1 MSKRRRD
8 TKWLDQLRVEAI
20 ALVNKSNSKFRP
32 ERQVTRQAA
41 LAVVDRSLAYTSNSS
56 QEIRSFA
63 ALRALSSFVSLATI
77 SKATVSSLEN
87 ADLLPVGHP
96 FSTAPH
102 AMSASALR
110 SARAQWIA
118 SDPLVDDSIRSLVAS
133 AHSLEPGSIERQ
145 HAFARL
151 IAAGPQLV
159 PITAAIDVG
168 DTEIVTTYAPAPVVA
183 GLLSFVGGNSRAA
196 RSMRA
201 KLQRRDRYGRFAFMG
216 GGFSFKMK
224 MVDGSF
230 RSFSGRVVGR
240 GTEADANSGLVEVEL
255 MRGSNGINVAGQI
268 VKVPSNKGTAVKAI
282 IPQEGLEG
290 LPDQGE
296 VQPDDVFVSGAQ
308 MIQSKTGAPD
318 GWKPVKMAKDSNGK
332 EYATQWESPDGYVVN
347 GVGKYN
353 HTEDYE
359 NVGPGSAGRAT
370 HRQPQLQPARQELD
384 FVDFPAVDTWA
395 DVEDVISRDQND
407 YESDLKKYNS
417 LDGDDAAQK
426 AWVAEQEAK
435 GRKNA
440 ADKPQILREE
450 SDSFAEQLQDAVGDD
465 KGIRFNVNGQDVAL
479 KPTEV
484 TDTSVKGTDE
494 NGEEREIKL
503 ADIKS
508 MSEEAAPAEAAPAEA
523 ATPGSEFDY
532 KEALATLR
540 DPKASM
546 DEKFDAVFR
555 TAKGTPTA
563 DRLPELN
570 GGQTYADIPEGSEV
584 VFGEYGQTFLI
595 RTPDGRYANVETG
608 ATNEKNQVT
617 PDYVDSIPKEATE
630 WLRELLNIG
639 PRAGIPFAQGGF
651 DDDDFAKQFMRGT
664 PSDEFDYKE
673 ALATS
678 TDPNATPNDKFDA
691 IFQAL
696 DGVPVAD
703 VLKELSGGQTYADIP
718 KGSVALFTAF
728 DGDEILIRKPDGK
741 YAIIA
746 LGATNDKNQVTPDD
760 VDAMPTQAGEYIAQL
775 LDDHDY
781 FRGGFTNKE
790 FDDEFRSQRA
800 AAEAGGGK
808 GAEPPKPPSSRVS
821 GPLEPGES
829 GPGWTAYSSSKL
841 SYSHQPNTDSV
852 YKAHTITERVGT
864 DGSTYEVWRMG
875 WGVANQAYGDNI
887 NVARGLA
894 SWNDAIDAID
904 ADMVEVNKINAKAN
918 EKAAAAEK
926 AAEAARYIPLGD
938 RGEPGTKNPVARITE
953 TRWIKPSGN
962 VRMSNGSQTI
972 YFNEEDGDG
981 IYDAKKDGFRIVSE
995 TGGASEQR
1003 EVPKYRP
1010 STGVTR
1016 DLLPFESRQQLE
1028 NAINAV
1034 ISKGDNI
1041 RFKYGAKEI
1050 VFQPSKIYD
1059 NKKNGN
1065 RNVTGWSVTDG
1076 AERTYNVDKISA
1088 MPEAPKAPQAAEAPI
1103 DAASAALEFVYRK
1116 ISDTEFL
1123 QKIRGLE
1130 EAGEISSDQAQKIG
1144 DVVADYDNGNAGLDR
1159 DDLFSSL
1166 NNIISGEVSQEPDE
1180 VDFNFYTD
1188 PRPDLNRRR
1197 IQMAMDKKQRL
1208 RVHYKGKDR
1217 VIDPQSLWVN
1227 PKTGKELVTALDMSD
1242 GGKEKNFFINEL
1254 DGEKNKASGFAARPV
1269 LTTLS
1274 DEEIANAQQN
1284 ALNFR
1289 EKFANDPDFKKFVQD
1304 SPRNT
1309 GVQQLLDTYENR
1321 PQEGPVDLTSIDQD
1335 GLSSAIE
1342 EAIASG
1348 KDVSFVYHEKPRVVT
1363 PIEITVNPKN
1373 NRPKLRGFEYAADA
1387 EKEFFLDKFAKPVDS
1402 KLKQTQLDDIVNLP
1416 QEDLDQIVDALWPA
1430 PRDTGQTTGNQH
1442 VLGNSVN
1449 EANALPD
1456 DAPLEEY
1463 FNVLS
1468 QDVKPTAPASA
1479 LKDDIPGDSQAS
1491 ILRAM
1496 PDDEAIYASSE
1507 EGDGFLT
1514 KSSDGTWKWW
1524 YFDDELETGY
1534 GTILEKDDVWGTVD
1548 DGTDFGSNFEWDGFR
1563 EFMKD
1568 PLAKSETMSVS
1579 AAYWYW
1585 DDAPFRASV
1594 VSGQSH
1600 RKPSIDR
1607 ARALKNILNDPSK
1620 SIDDLM
1626 DEFVDGL
1633 RAVTANDLPEQIIG
1647 KSGVTRVA
1655 ADFPKNLVHFYEDDR
1670 SLNGAEYSKVL
1681 RTQDGLYGQVSV
1693 NDKNE
1698 ITFLYAK
1705 NKPEI
1710 WTKGIKDYVE
1720 TVETNNKIKE
1730 LESQFAEPTEPTN
1743 DDRLDVINGL
1753 TKLPEDAAKT
1763 PAAKPTG
1770 LQEIDTKGSTAVKR
1784 AAYDPQTQDLFIQFG
1799 SKDGKGGGIY
1809 KYSDV
1814 PQDFVD
1820 RFAAADSLGKMI
1832 PELKK
1837 SGKSEKVDAFPATG
1851 AAAQLAEDL
1860 AYRRAAAREFFTALS
1875 KVMEAFHL
1883 DFEDLF
1889 GLGVTTEVERGDKGL
1904 AQSALAQ
1911 FDDAFDSI
1919 TTVFTTPLSQSE
1931 IDDLTNNFFSKYKK
1945 AKNRWV
1951 RSLGEAFDVSRTG
1964 QGASDGLEDYEY
1976 DKDLAEAFKSDPST
1990 LIEGM
1995 RRGPR
2000 KFIFDIGYTEDVEET
2015 IRRYTEDYG
2024 FTAELT
2030 GSDWHGGYPG
2040 VEVTV
2045 DDSSIA
2051 STDLANMLG
2060 LTDEDYAA
2068 AQKQGDKMLAGYR
2081 VDLPE
2086 FYAEG
2091 GEDYVQNQQD
2101 VDRWTSRTAVQV
2113 EARFIEPG
2121 VVRFFGSPEDLRDAI
2136 AIAAGEDSVDALM
2149 ANVYRERPAD
2159 EVPTSTPGEIDDSQI
2174 IESIDAPSVF
2184 SEAMFDD
2191 AFPAVGEGFYK
2202 VNIFDRYVPKGA
2214 ADDVQSSDYTDD
2226 PAVLANKFSAI
2237 TLLWTLKNAISPDE
2251 ETGAPATGYGLLK
2264 FDKADE
2270 YVSAE
2275 AVYEAVSR
2283 LGVGDVEV
2291 ILAGIYDA
2299 GVGGEENQ
2307 DRALERSA
2315 IRARDAANAPI
2326 DSFSKSIIDMT
2337 DSSRSSQVDQAKIL
2351 NGMLANPDSA
2361 SRVVR
2366 SLENFVEPNDKL
2378 VDIADRLM
2386 WIQDNDP
2393 DEQSV
2398 NMGTFL
2404 DQYLPLATSPSDTDR
2419 EAFRGIWGMLM
2430 STDGG
2435 DSIDFEGLTD
2445 SDDHFRAR
2453 VFQALVRAE
2462 GSELAAQ
2469 DAYEELIG
2477 AYGGYPEFV
2486 IGRQRL
2492 ADGEDD
2498 LNSKTTAAAF
2508 ARLVAAAAR
2517 PNVEK
2522 LYRYVGVSKDNSALL
2537 DMYITQGSVF
2547 DMDPRSFTS
2556 SDVTKGDP
2564 EQQDSRNKG
2573 FDRVYFVLEPG
2584 DGMTISARHISPF
2597 EMEKE
2602 HFGYGTFE
2610 VMSVESS
2617 FIKLGSLQEKHI
2629 VRIKQVSSRG
2639 QNTDYEPTTE
2649 NIVPDY
2655 GDISMWKET
2664 GYATQAGSNEGG
2676 FFKDP
2681 YGKRYY
2687 IKKGRSQS
2695 HVDNET
2701 LATAFYNE
2709 LGLPSPAQGFGMRDG
2724 ELYLVSPIISDQGNF
2739 LNMLGN
2745 EEFMSQVRDG
2755 FAVDA
2760 WLSNYDVTGWEFD
2773 NIVPGE
2779 NGEPFRI
2786 DNGGALRWRATGG
2799 AKPWFDE
2806 DVTELDTMRDPDLAK
2821 IPAAAEVF
2829 GDMTEDD
2836 VARSARRLL
2845 DITPSRI
2852 IDMVASAIKDP
2863 DEAREVSRILIARRE
2878 QILSRYGLDTI
2889 NPDADILGEPTS
2901 LATSMGHAARDLQP
2915 EDITAGDSFTIERVF
2930 HDADTPKGKISVEGY
2945 FPGHETQRKEWNEGT
2960 VIDVFRGAPTP
2971 PKGDKPAL
2979 HRPKRP
2985 FEPKPPAFTGAAAEL
3000 LDGAANWEE
3009 VRDRLRGREVIF
3021 FDYET
3026 TGFPDR
3032 DKGDFSTNQPVQLG
3046 AVRVVNGEIAD
3057 RFNVYMN
3064 PSEALGLWSRDNLKR
3079 DGGVLVTDDWLS
3091 EQPGKDDAHRQFIE
3105 WAGQDAIFAAH
3116 NAPFDLGVFNKT
3128 IADAGIDYTPA
3139 GVIDTL
3145 KLSQQFMPSKSQKV
3159 KPDPNGPLNH
3169 KLPTLIEFFGGELEG
3184 WHTADA
3190 DAEAV
3195 ASVLGGI
3202 LGAITDKPLPDLT
3215 KDAQKYAQDKEK
3227 FDRAQKEYAQAL
3239 LDYETAKAVAAAW
3252 NCGGGGIKA
3261 AGDPYGEGCNVPSID
3276 DIIRRATPDESDFV
3290 DPDGIHSG
3298 PTDGSSS
3305 PLPDRG
3311 ADDLEDYIIPFP
3323 ESVDPADL
3331 FAFEKFTPTLQ
3342 QQNIIAAWLTGED
3355 VVVLAK
3361 AGTGK
3366 TTTLTLGARVIQSL
3380 EPGKRLLY
3388 IAYNRSVADEASTKF
3403 PPNTIVKTSDAVA
3416 YNFMR
3421 LQYPDM
3427 FKKFKNDAALF
3438 NKDDIAKFL
3447 GLSKV
3452 KIGDEVY
3459 EAAEIAS
3466 MVQDTI
3472 FKFEISSD
3480 PMLNM
3485 GHVFEAEV
3493 PSELSDVVFS
3503 AAQMYWSDILD
3514 PDGKMPF
3521 AFNEMKKLWSM
3532 SKPDFSGTDA
3542 GVDRPIDVVMLD
3554 EAQDT
3559 NDAVGSV
3566 VLNQAIQVIMVGDPD
3581 QAIYQFNGAK
3591 DQLQNAVAPYRLPL
3605 TESWRYG
3612 PEIGGFA
3619 NRFLALKE
3627 RVHGVKTNRGIG
3639 RGPAGQVLPAGT
3651 MKDAEAVIVR
3661 SNAGAFKDILIEIE
3675 AGRTVGVTKSFYA
3688 DLKGFIEATEWLKL
3702 GGGTSGKKR
3711 PARMPEDLR
3720 GFRSWKDVVEEADKG
3735 DKSDLGTKTGILVA
3749 TVEAEGIEGLYDL
3762 LGKIQQIESVSDAKK
3777 SMGGG
3782 TGTAARSEFDLPDE
3796 LGVGAYGQLTDGISF
3811 SIDPVGVIITGKK
3824 TFPYKETLKKVADWN
3839 GKSKVWKISA
3849 STDAS
3854 RRDAL
3859 EKLQNMIRDLEGYG
3873 STPEARAEQGI
3884 DVVVS
3889 TAHQMKGLEFGQVRV
3904 GADFRGPRK
3913 DKTTG
3918 EIIWPNVSEMN
3929 LAYVTA
3935 TRAINALDPGSL
3947 DWIYDSTNA
3956 SDESSFPELAGQ
3968 EAEAEA
3974 EAEEQDATP
3983 VPEVTDESGDGGAE
3997 EPPAITTAPSGD
4009 GPSDDEKAVYNALD
4023 AVFYA
4028 IQDAADTKG
4037 NKDFG
4042 AKAGINA
4049 LTDLR
4054 KKLSVIFSDTPA
4066 LNDLI
4071 DEAITGIETKKFD
4084 YPEDG
4089 IVDAQKKLPAIFGR
4103 EAAQEPGTVE
4113 TAQDDSADIVTAP
4126 DMPSVDEPMTDEQ
4139 VSEVV
4144 EETPQLVEAGSFN
4157 LEFIRE
4163 RFAEADSMFDEAA
4176 NNMKRSSS
4184 KDIVADVREGVNE
4197 VLRDLVAGNITLDDA
4212 YEKLAE
4218 VADSVPEQPLTSK
4231 NPDAAE
4237 IEALT
4242 DYVNSIRDAIE
4253 EVKYGRRLSE
4263 HLPPP
4268 ELLNKV
4274 GEPMGTSKNGILIR
4288 RGMRV
4293 RDKNGFAGRVLD
4305 YNKTDWLGVFV
4316 RFDLDPRAQ
4325 EAVKKGNWGPGVA
4338 RMIRTA
4344 STLDV
4349 IGEDDAP
4356 WADVRNDAQKKK
4368 DEDKGNDPRPPSFDQ
4383 QLEIYNNMVKRRS
4396 EETWSGEES
4405 DRSDD
4410 DDDDGDSPDGGGT
4423 EPTPSDDG
4431 GGGGNFPKV
4440 EAPQG
4445 APEAPEVAEVNKAL
4459 DSYANTRAYET
4470 INMLLRDGEDATSAY
4485 LTKVDIPVDSGIAQ
4499 ARTYIDSIDSAIE
4512 NASPIETPM
4521 TLYRGVGG
4529 KNVSA
4534 FFDGLAVGSTYKD
4547 LAYVSTTTSEGR
4559 ASSFPNNTNNNLYTV
4574 EIVAGPGT
4582 KGVFVA
4588 DVLGG
4593 EGVAFPDQKPENEFL
4608 IARGT
4613 EFRVLSKD
4621 DSAVDGRKKI
4631 KVEVVTSQSGQ
4642 APEDIA
4648 ELARWNK
4655 VKPIQDPAQF
4665 LSEIEDDLWRESSQ
4679 FAKFIYEWEDK
4690 QSYDDYFLDGA
4701 YYYMGGGAED
4711 VNSWLAGLEN
4721 PAEGPLRPEEWFN
4734 SVVKTLD
4741 KLISLFPK
4749 TKKDML
4755 VYRGVDKRRKNEPL
4769 IDMLSSLQPG
4779 DEFNNVAYSSTSIV
4793 ESVAQKFKGKAGY
4806 LLEIVVPKGSR
4817 GFFADPANGLKFED
4831 DEAYS
4836 NPESF
4841 SEMEAEFILPRNTV
4855 FKVISREG
4863 DKIKVVVV
4871 PKEKDKSKTEDLSSA
4886 FVKAEAPQSPVE
4898 KVEESEVDAAD
4909 IDQQW
4914 QVMPASK
4921 SPDER
4926 HEQFDDYYRG
4936 LDFSI
4941 DPFINNNV
4949 TREQERASYG
4959 MIAYQAED
4967 YSLINGLLRNRIT
4980 VEEEVYGEFGDV
4992 IDPVE
4997 YKATVKQIY
5006 SMDMLYENAPTI
5018 PEDMVLYRGIH
5029 SDYSDKLMR
5038 SYEVGDLF
5046 QDPAYS
5052 STTTSP
5058 ASAEIWASSHNA
5070 DYVPSVPSKKPPG
5083 LVLEIVAP
5091 AGTRGIYLPAY
5102 LGGQVD
5108 HGDELEVLLDRGTT
5122 FRVITKIE
5130 DADGNTRV
5138 MRVAVVDQTKKPIDP
5153 NEPWSAPEEKITEP
5167 DAPEAAP
5174 ESPVTFDQVAKAYE
5188 LAGFTEKSSNLPS
5201 EGLIDY
5207 ITYGTEDINGIL
5219 IAEQEGDSEWQ
5230 PEGGER
5236 ETMKKFVE
5244 EIDKIMDQAPKFD
5257 VPVTVYRGTIYSKDK
5272 APRVGQTVES
5282 PRYLST
5288 SLSPLVAEDF
5298 TRLERHYTY
5307 GEVAIGLG
5315 AEDVKV
5321 VYEIEIPPGEKFLSI
5336 PHFLPGIDATLAE
5349 DDQFAD
5355 KNWQVEGIDGQQ
5367 EMLLARDSEISI
5379 VEVTQRDDGMT
5390 LIKAKLIKK
5399 EKAPVAPE
5407 VDNSPE
5413 TVNRLGSEVSNPA
5426 EADAVVIDRTPP
5438 DEVLVEL
5445 LREGGSQTVGSKF
5458 NENWATYIEEL
5469 PQKKF
5474 EETYT
5479 FPKTGKTAPS
5489 LKKRYKDLA
5498 EFLTEFAQNSTFD
5511 TSLPVAKYNIPGS
5524 SFRTLPGVEVD
5535 VDEDGDARFTIKD
5548 GIGVLFAQAIA
5559 AYSSGAAY
5567 TGTRN
5572 NEEGIAARIK
5582 RFRGQRT
5589 SENLSGVSP
5598 GSLMGVNEIH
5608 ESLYDFWRSYAA
5620 IMNDPSLLDVDYP
5633 SQNEH
5638 SVSLAGHLLQTL
5650 SFAGKLDGTFVRTL
5664 TFEDVD
5670 IDSPEHP
5677 LHALTS
5683 VGQEI
5688 AMRPS
5693 SWAKFGEGGG
5703 TSDDD
5708 GLFTAEG
5715 FGYPGSLG
5723 DVALFI
5729 TDPEGLAIGDF
5740 TAMAENEALLKNGRY
5755 RVVSVEK
5762 VTATRKAWDLD
5773 IEDYVVGEHTYTKIT
5788 LEQSKPKE
5796 ALTPVKNPE
5805 KYQYNLGKIYDNALG
5820 DDVNDANAAAMRL
5833 YQEDQNMWVATNYRL
5848 RGTKPASRIEEE
5860 HNVELSDLD
5869 TIIKAF
5875 DEEIDKVPG
5884 LPIDTLL
5891 YRGTRNRSA
5900 EKLFSLAVGEEF
5912 TDLGFVSTSL
5922 EYDTA
5927 EMFSRDVDVLSGVIL
5942 EIEAPAGTKGI
5953 SLAAYFGDTVDTET
5967 EVVLARGTTFVVKS
5981 KTDAIDGDSRKMRIA
5996 IIDQT
6001 TSVEQEPVKAD
6012 EDDVTYNDIENW
6024 TKVGP
6029 KKGSNEGGT
6038 FRDQS
6043 GNDYY
6048 VKEPRSTLHAQNEAL
6063 AAALYKE
6070 LQVPAVEVFLGEK
6083 NGELRTVS
6091 PIVESIGVLGYNPE
6105 RSVIEK
6111 LQEGFAVDAWLAN
6124 WDIAGLTF
6132 DNVIIDEDGNPIR
6145 VDPGG
6150 ALMWRAQGEP
6160 KGKMFGDVAGEI
6172 DTLRSES
6179 KAPEASVIFGDMTDD
6194 QVRESAKVLLNIS
6207 PERID
6212 KIVDSIISDFA
6223 DAADLKMKLRNRRQS
6238 ILDRFGLTDADKLDE
6253 PVEETPTEEQ
6263 VPDNST
6269 EMVTTLGADVSM
6281 PNVLVEGRGAAPDH
6295 TPRDKE
6301 LVARLVAEGP
6311 QAQGSQFVE
6320 NWAKLY
6326 EEYDG
6331 SDTEA
6336 KDAAMFIWEM
6346 NMDSVEKR
6354 AETDAFVQNAVIGFF
6369 ASTMSYARDY
6379 ENPRPQLGS
6388 DLADWREDFPTDLV
6402 QDGRLSE
6409 KSFWRDIA
6417 RYFDD
6422 TALIDKELTPASAFL
6437 RVLRAWEGSGNPP
6450 QEYDRFL
6457 TFFDKK
6463 ITDDDHPLKYMLTP
6477 GQEVVLR
6484 PSSWTN
6490 AGELTNFDDFLT
6502 ASHDGAPSDW
6512 EDYEQVGDQIS
6523 PLEVGHV
6530 VLRVAVDNAYAIDQM
6545 SHVEDEKESIIPN
6558 GRYRVKSVERVNEPF
6573 FDDSFVSY
6581 TLITLEVVP
6590 LERKKKAA
6598 PSEALAEA
6606 AGELGVNID
6615 AYYDEALDIDDVEQ
6629 ATNKF
6634 SLAKT
6639 EHMTA
6644 SDAVII
6650 KRSDEGD
6657 LIAMIEREFGPFR
6670 GAYALPGGMLDAG
6683 ETFAQAADR
6692 EMQEEV
6698 GFDAANAVSRKNL
6711 GSVTDSPDWDPRF
6724 VNGVSVGAVSYVVPD
6739 GTELTAQDDAR
6750 AALWIPVEDLANGIY
6765 PIAFGHAAW
6774 LAEHYKGGILGD
6786 KFEVIV
6792 EASKERNARLI
6803 EKINEVREELGE
6815 PTFTQYGKDA
6825 PWWSPVAAVEEI
6837 TKDLDSPLQL
6847 DYKEWR
6853 GGSST
6858 YVDEDGVT
6866 IGVDVDYDD
6875 VYALKNGSLKPPAL
6889 PFFVPLYSSG
6899 AQDSGEGYY
6908 FAKSGKRYWGRY
6920 GAAGALLR
6928 RVKED
6933 GTLEYLLAKRSANIS
6948 AGGGQWAWPGGAHK
6962 DKKHAQSPQ
6971 LTAYEELKEELGV
6984 YPEGIDPIATHTNFV
6999 EPDWQYETM
7008 IVDVTNNSSLTDSLK
7023 ISDDENSDL
7032 GWFTEDEIRDLND
7045 NGMLH
7050 PAVASSIE
7058 QVLAISRVYDSPLE
7072 LPVYEPKE
7080 QPEMPGT
7087 LKITQ
7092 TGRPKVTPENPLP
7105 LSASAIDGTY
7115 SVMDA
7120 IHHVKN
7126 SDDVAVSAFV
7136 DGGDIEDL
7144 EVRAS
7149 IVVDEP
7155 TGEKKLSLRFKLTA
7169 WAADRLLDPIR
7180 FVRNNNKEDVI
7191 NPAKRKALKLSGDLS
7206 EAEIVENPVMP
7217 AQFYVDPAS
7226 GTVVST
7232 GGAAK
7237 IVRVSA
7243 AQGDANR
7250 PVIYEG
7256 SILIIDDSKGKTGA
7270 VYEIVDRDG
7279 DEFSVPDYNIP
7290 IQERPY
7296 AYDGSAMSYDNTVR
7310 IYLPLDATEDQI
7322 AVALRAAGVQD
7333 VRAGT
7338 NEDLKVI
7345 AENRLLSIFK
7355 QYTDPAKN
7363 MEDQQVRDALLDSIK
7378 KLENV
7383 TTDDIEFRISDTGRV
7398 EMMFSEEKAKEL
7410 AQRLEIDRFEHEL
7423 PNMRAGMM
7431 YYVDNPN
7438 VMFGGISAVPREY
7451 VTTAAAKS
7459 ILRTISANR
7468 LSSTMSRLLEG
7479 NQDTGMSSDADIKKG
7494 SADYVFTTP
7503 MNVKTSLSAFSTEES
7518 ANDLS
7523 ATVFV
7528 FSAEKLLRRLDIYGN
7543 REDQFGQR
7551 FNSHNIYSEIDLSTY
7566 RSAYEA
7572 MFKHDID
7579 FGEYLTYISVAEDI
7593 RNEILDMLSQSGITT
7608 MYGIPVEELFVVHGD
7623 VPNRERIAKHI
7634 AENADLV
7641 EDIEQKQLS
7650 MGANPIE
7657 FRAFADVVAK
7667 VADFESD
7674 TGTTWFMPAP
7684 DGSKILG
7691 LVRPGGGNPTL
7702 DVYVQEPSGGLYLYS
7717 GSDAESLTAYDM
7729 TTEYMR
7735 RAVSKSGLTH
7745 TLSVLN
7751 SNDSGIEKFFTY
7763 MYGTEDKNVFTGFKS
7778 GISKFD
7784 LPHYVPAGVVN
7795 HYLSADT
7802 WRESLNNLIEWE
7814 RDRFGASSRDIP
7826 MSTIL
7831 ASWAV
7836 SNIPIEAREALEKM
7850 IDDLADGIRPVV
7862 SAGTRASATPSYVS
7876 SLEYFIETGNIIGGI
7891 AGLET
7896 TYNSGEKTITL
7907 IYTVKRRVLE
7917 KEDGK
7922 IAIVLAVATDN
7933 GTRLFEL
7940 KEPTDLV
7947 FNKKTGI
7954 GTFSTV
7960 SAQYRIQ
7967 PLESLYAEHDN
7978 KTKKNRQAK

>member
-1 MSKRRRD
+1 VSKRRRD
-8 TKWLDQLRVEAI
+8 TKWLDQLRAEAI

-56 QEIRSFA
+56 QEIRSFS
-63 ALRALSSFVSLATI
+63 ALRALSSFISLATI

-87 ADLLPVGHP
+87 SDLLPIGHP

-110 SARAQWIA
+110 SARAQWVA
-118 SDPLVDDSIRSLVAS
+118 SDPLVDDSIRALVAS

-159 PITAAIDVG
+159 PITAAIDIG
-168 DTEIVTTYAPAPVVA
+168 DVEIVRTYTPVPLVA

-318 GWKPVKMAKDSNGK
+318 GWKPVKMAKDSSGK

-407 YESDLKKYNS
+407 YEADLKKYNS

-503 ADIKS
+503 ADIQS
-508 MSEEAAPAEAAPAEA
+508 MSEEASLPETPTGGNLVNDIFDGAKGKPASEYSDKLPENSEIIVVAGDGDVLYGRNEDGSYYIAEMTVPDDEIKA
-523 ATPGSEFDY
+523 EPIDPSDSDMMEFLKEQFVDSTPGQVPSVFYRGAFVDGEHEKKY
-532 KEALATLR
+532 LR
-540 DPKASM
+540 SLP
-546 DEKFDAVFR
+546 E
-555 TAKGTPTA
+555 TPT
-563 DRLPELN
+563 
-570 GGQTYADIPEGSEV
+570 GG
-584 VFGEYGQTFLI
+584 
-595 RTPDGRYANVETG
+595 
-608 ATNEKNQVT
+608 
-617 PDYVDSIPKEATE
+617 
-630 WLRELLNIG
+630 
-639 PRAGIPFAQGGF
+639 
-651 DDDDFAKQFMRGT
+651 
-664 PSDEFDYKE
+664 
-673 ALATS
+673 
-678 TDPNATPNDKFDA
+678 
-691 IFQAL
+691 
-696 DGVPVAD
+696 
-703 VLKELSGGQTYADIP
+703 
-718 KGSVALFTAF
+718 
-728 DGDEILIRKPDGK
+728 
-741 YAIIA
+741 
-746 LGATNDKNQVTPDD
+746 
-760 VDAMPTQAGEYIAQL
+760 PTQ
-775 LDDHDY
+775 
-781 FRGGFTNKE
+781 
-790 FDDEFRSQRA
+790 
-800 AAEAGGGK
+800 
-808 GAEPPKPPSSRVS
+808 PKPPSSRVS

-829 GPGWTAYSSSKL
+829 GPGWTAYGSSKL

-852 YKAHTITERVGT
+852 YSAHTITERVGT

-887 NVARGLA
+887 NVARGLP

-904 ADMVEVNKINAKAN
+904 ADMVEVNKINAEAN

-938 RGEPGTKNPVARITE
+938 RGAPGDKNPVAGITE
-953 TRWIKPSGN
+953 TRWIKQSGN
-962 VRMSNGSQTI
+962 VRMSDGSQTI
-972 YFNEEDGDG
+972 YFDEEDGDG
-981 IYDAKKDGFRIVSE
+981 IYDAQKDGFRIVSG
-995 TGGASEQR
+995 TGGGSEQR

-1041 RFKYGAKEI
+1041 RFKYGAKDI

-1076 AERTYNVDKISA
+1076 DERTYNVDKISA
-1088 MPEAPKAPQAAEAPI
+1088 MPEASKAPQAAEAPI
-1103 DAASAALEFVYRK
+1103 DAASAAEDFVYGRV
-1116 ISDTEFL
+1116 SDTEFL

-1144 DVVADYDNGNAGLDR
+1144 DVVADYDNGGGDLDK
-1159 DDLFSSL
+1159 DDLFSTL
-1166 NNIISGEVSQEPDE
+1166 NNIISGEVSQEPDT
-1180 VDFNFYTD
+1180 VDFNSYTD
-1188 PRPDLNRRR
+1188 PLVDLNRRR
-1197 IQMAMDKKQRL
+1197 VEMAMDKKQKL
-1208 RVHYKGKDR
+1208 RVNYKGKDR
-1217 VIDPQSLWVN
+1217 IIDPQRLWVN

-1242 GGKEKNFFINEL
+1242 GGKEKNFFVDDL
-1254 DGEKNKASGFAARPV
+1254 YGPDKPSGQIDRPV

-1284 ALNFR
+1284 ATNFR
-1289 EKFANDPDFKKFVQD
+1289 EKIANDPDFKKFVQD

-1309 GVQQLLDTYENR
+1309 GVQQLLDTYESK

-1335 GLSSAIE
+1335 GLRSAIE
-1342 EAIASG
+1342 GAIASG
-1348 KDVSFVYHEKPRVVT
+1348 KDVSFLYHEKPRVVT

-1402 KLKQTQLDDIVNLP
+1402 KLKQTELDDIVNLP

-1430 PRDTGQTTGNQH
+1430 P
-1442 VLGNSVN
+1442 
-1449 EANALPD
+1449 A
-1456 DAPLEEY
+1456 
-1463 FNVLS
+1463 
-1468 QDVKPTAPASA
+1468 APAA
-1479 LKDDIPGDSQAS
+1479 QP
-1491 ILRAM
+1491 
-1496 PDDEAIYASSE
+1496 
-1507 EGDGFLT
+1507 
-1514 KSSDGTWKWW
+1514 
-1524 YFDDELETGY
+1524 
-1534 GTILEKDDVWGTVD
+1534 V
-1548 DGTDFGSNFEWDGFR
+1548 
-1563 EFMKD
+1563 
-1568 PLAKSETMSVS
+1568 
-1579 AAYWYW
+1579 
-1585 DDAPFRASV
+1585 
-1594 VSGQSH
+1594 
-1600 RKPSIDR
+1600 
-1607 ARALKNILNDPSK
+1607 ARA
-1620 SIDDLM
+1620 
-1626 DEFVDGL
+1626 
-1633 RAVTANDLPEQIIG
+1633 
-1647 KSGVTRVA
+1647 
-1655 ADFPKNLVHFYEDDR
+1655 
-1670 SLNGAEYSKVL
+1670 
-1681 RTQDGLYGQVSV
+1681 
-1693 NDKNE
+1693 
-1698 ITFLYAK
+1698 
-1705 NKPEI
+1705 
-1710 WTKGIKDYVE
+1710 
-1720 TVETNNKIKE
+1720 KE
-1730 LESQFAEPTEPTN
+1730 
-1743 DDRLDVINGL
+1743 
-1753 TKLPEDAAKT
+1753 
-1763 PAAKPTG
+1763 TG
-1770 LQEIDTKGSTAVKR
+1770 LQEIDTKGSTAVNR

-1837 SGKSEKVDAFPATG
+1837 SGKSDKVDEFPATG

-1875 KVMEAFHL
+1875 KVMEVYNL

-1889 GLGVTTEVERGDKGL
+1889 GLGVEEEVERGDRGL
-1904 AQSALAQ
+1904 ARSAINQ
-1911 FDDAFDSI
+1911 FDEAFNSI
-1919 TTVFTTPLSQSE
+1919 TSVFTMPMPQSD
-1931 IDDLTNNFFSKYKK
+1931 IDEAVAQFFSKYKK
-1945 AKNRWV
+1945 AKKVWV
-1951 RSLGEAFDVSRTG
+1951 RSLGEAFDFSRTG
-1964 QGASDGLEDYEY
+1964 RGDYVSLEDYEY
-1976 DKDLAEAFKSDPST
+1976 DQDLAEAFKSDPST

-2000 KFIFDIGYTEDVEET
+2000 KFIFDIGYAEDVEET

-2060 LTDEDYAA
+2060 LSPEDYAA

-2081 VDLPE
+2081 VDLPD

-2101 VDRWTSRTAVQV
+2101 VDQWTSKNAVQV
-2113 EARFIEPG
+2113 EARFVEPG

-2136 AIAAGEDSVDALM
+2136 AIAAGEDRVDELM
-2149 ANVYRERPAD
+2149 ANVYRERPSD
-2159 EVPTSTPGEIDDSQI
+2159 EVPASIPGEIDDSQT
-2174 IESIDAPSVF
+2174 IESTDAPSVF
-2184 SEAMFDD
+2184 SEAVFDD

-2202 VNIFDRYVPKGA
+2202 INIFDRYVPKGA

-2226 PAVLANKFSAI
+2226 PAVLANKYSAI
-2237 TLLWTLKNAISPDE
+2237 TLLWALKNAISPDE

-2275 AVYEAVSR
+2275 AIYDAVSR
-2283 LGVGDVEV
+2283 LGIGDVEV

-2299 GVGGEENQ
+2299 GVGGEENT

-2337 DSSRSSQVDQAKIL
+2337 DSSRSSQIDQAKIL

-2419 EAFRGIWGMLM
+2419 DAFRGVWGMLM

-2537 DMYITQGSVF
+2537 DMYITKGSVF

-2584 DGMTISARHISPF
+2584 DGMTVSAHHISPF
-2597 EMEKE
+2597 ENEKE

-2610 VMSVESS
+2610 VLSVESS
-2617 FIKLGSLQEKHI
+2617 FIKLGSIQEKHI

-2649 NIVPDY
+2649 NLVPDY
-2655 GDISMWKET
+2655 GDISMWKEVKV
-2664 GYATQAGSNEGG
+2664 ASQAGSNEGG
-2676 FFKDP
+2676 YFKDP
-2681 YGKRYY
+2681 YGKKYY

-2724 ELYLVSPIISDQGNF
+2724 ELYLVSPIISDEGNF
-2739 LNMLGN
+2739 RGMLRN

-2760 WLSNYDVTGWEFD
+2760 WLSNYDVTGMEYD
-2773 NIVPGE
+2773 NIVPGSD
-2779 NGEPFRI
+2779 GQPFRI

-2799 AKPWFDE
+2799 SKPWFDE
-2806 DVTELDTMRDPDLAK
+2806 DVTELDTMRDPDLARIK
-2821 IPAAAEVF
+2821 AAAVVF
-2829 GDMTEDD
+2829 GGMTEDD

-2845 DITPSRI
+2845 DISPSRI

-2878 QILSRYGLDTI
+2878 QILSRYGLDTV

-2901 LATSMGHAARDLQP
+2901 LATSMGYAARDLQP

-2960 VIDVFRGAPTP
+2960 VIDVFRGAPIP

-2985 FEPKPPAFTGAAAEL
+2985 FEPKAPAFTGSAAEL
-3000 LDGAANWEE
+3000 IDGASGWEE
-3009 VRDRLRGREVIF
+3009 VRERLRNTELVF

-3046 AVRVVNGEIAD
+3046 AVRVVNGEVVD
-3057 RFNVYMN
+3057 RFNMHMS
-3064 PSEALGLWSRDNLKR
+3064 PGEPLGLWSRENLKR
-3079 DGGVLVTDDWLS
+3079 DGGVILTDEWLS
-3091 EQPGKDDAHRQFIE
+3091 EQPGKDDVHRQFTE
-3105 WAGQDAIFAAH
+3105 WAGENAIFGAH
-3116 NAPFDLGVFNKT
+3116 NAPFDIGVFNGV

-3159 KPDPNGPLNH
+3159 KPDANGPLNH
-3169 KLPTLIEFFGGELEG
+3169 KLKTLVEFFGGTLEG
-3184 WHTADA
+3184 WHSADA

-3195 ASVLGGI
+3195 GNVLDGI
-3202 LGAITDKPLPDLT
+3202 IRAINDKPLPDLA
-3215 KDAQKYAQDKEK
+3215 KDAQKYERDKEN
-3227 FDRAQKEYAQAL
+3227 FDRAKKEYAQAL

-3261 AGDPYGEGCNVPSID
+3261 SGDPYGEDCNVPSID
-3276 DIIRRATPDESDFV
+3276 DIIKRATPDESDFV
-3290 DPDGIHSG
+3290 DPDGLHSG

-3331 FAFEKFTPTLQ
+3331 FKGEKFTPTLQ

-3366 TTTLTLGARVIQSL
+3366 TTTLTLGARVIQGL
-3380 EPGKRLLY
+3380 EPSKRLLY
-3388 IAYNRSVADEASTKF
+3388 IAYNRSVADEASAKF
-3403 PPNTIVKTSDAVA
+3403 PPNTVVKTSDAVA

-3421 LQYPDM
+3421 LQYPDL
-3427 FKKFKNDAALF
+3427 FKKFKSDTALF

-3459 EAAEIAS
+3459 EASEIAS
-3466 MVQDTI
+3466 MVQDTV
-3472 FKFEISSD
+3472 FKFEISSN

-3485 GHVFEAEV
+3485 GHVFEADV

-3503 AAQMYWSDILD
+3503 AAQTYWSDILN

-3532 SKPDFSGTDA
+3532 SKPDFSGTDS
-3542 GVDRPIDVVMLD
+3542 GVDRSIDVVMLD

-3566 VLNQAIQVIMVGDPD
+3566 VLNQSIQVIMVGDPD

-3627 RVHGVKTNRGIG
+3627 RVHGVETNRGIG

-3651 MKDAEAVIVR
+3651 MTDAEAVIVR
-3661 SNAGAFKDILIEIE
+3661 SNAGAFKDILVEIE

-3688 DLKGFIEATEWLKL
+3688 DLKGFIEAAEWLKA
-3702 GGGTSGKKR
+3702 GGASSGKKR
-3711 PARMPEDLR
+3711 PVRMPEDLR
-3720 GFRSWKDVVEEADKG
+3720 GFRSWKDVAEEAAKG
-3735 DKSDLGTKTGILVA
+3735 EKSDLGTKTGILIEI
-3749 TVEAEGIEGLYDL
+3749 VEEEGIEGLYDL

-3777 SMGGG
+3777 SMGGD

-3854 RRDAL
+3854 RRAAL
-3859 EKLQNMIRDLEGYG
+3859 EKLQNLIRDLEGYG
-3873 STPEARAEQGI
+3873 STPEARAGQGI

-3889 TAHQMKGLEFGQVRV
+3889 TAHQMKGLEFGRVRV
-3904 GADFRGPRK
+3904 GTDFRGPRK

-3918 EIIWPNVSEMN
+3918 EIIWPNISEFN

-3947 DWIYDSTNA
+3947 DWIYDSTSAN
-3956 SDESSFPELAGQ
+3956 DESSFPELAGQ
-3968 EAEAEA
+3968 EAEV

-3997 EPPAITTAPSGD
+3997 EPPAITTAPGGD
-4009 GPSDDEKAVYNALD
+4009 GPSDDEQAVYDALD
-4023 AVFYA
+4023 TVFYA

-4049 LTDLR
+4049 LIDMR
-4054 KKLSVIFSDTPA
+4054 KKLSVIFSGNPA

-4071 DEAITGIETKKFD
+4071 DETITGIETKKFSD
-4084 YPEDG
+4084 PEDG
-4089 IVDAQKKLPAIFGR
+4089 VVDAQKKLPAIFGR

-4157 LEFIRE
+4157 LEFIRD
-4163 RFAEADSMFDEAA
+4163 RFAEVDNMFNEAA
-4176 NNMKRSSS
+4176 SNMKRSLS

-4218 VADSVPEQPLTSK
+4218 VADSVPEVPLTSK

-4237 IEALT
+4237 IEALR

-4316 RFDLDPRAQ
+4316 RFDLDPREQ
-4325 EAVKKGNWGPGVA
+4325 GAVKKGNWGPGVA

-4349 IGEDDAP
+4349 IGEDEAP

-4383 QLEIYNNMVKRRS
+4383 QLEIYNNMIQRRN

-4410 DDDDGDSPDGGGT
+4410 DDDDGGGDPDGGGT
-4423 EPTPSDDG
+4423 GPTPSDDG

-4445 APEAPEVAEVNKAL
+4445 APE
-4459 DSYANTRAYET
+4459 
-4470 INMLLRDGEDATSAY
+4470 
-4485 LTKVDIPVDSGIAQ
+4485 
-4499 ARTYIDSIDSAIE
+4499 
-4512 NASPIETPM
+4512 
-4521 TLYRGVGG
+4521 
-4529 KNVSA
+4529 
-4534 FFDGLAVGSTYKD
+4534 
-4547 LAYVSTTTSEGR
+4547 
-4559 ASSFPNNTNNNLYTV
+4559 
-4574 EIVAGPGT
+4574 
-4582 KGVFVA
+4582 
-4588 DVLGG
+4588 
-4593 EGVAFPDQKPENEFL
+4593 
-4608 IARGT
+4608 
-4613 EFRVLSKD
+4613 
-4621 DSAVDGRKKI
+4621 
-4631 KVEVVTSQSGQ
+4631 

-4679 FAKFIYEWEDK
+4679 YAKFIYKWEDN

-4701 YYYMGGGAED
+4701 YYYTGGGAEE
-4711 VNSWLAGLEN
+4711 VNSWLAGLKSD
-4721 PAEGPLRPEEWFN
+4721 AEGATKRDEKWFN
-4734 SVVKTLD
+4734 AVVKTLD

-4817 GFFADPANGLKFED
+4817 GFFVDPANGSKVED

-4871 PKEKDKSKTEDLSSA
+4871 PKEKDKNKTEDLSSA
-4886 FVKAEAPQSPVE
+4886 SVEAEAPE
-4898 KVEESEVDAAD
+4898 ALTTKD
-4909 IDQQW
+4909 
-4914 QVMPASK
+4914 
-4921 SPDER
+4921 
-4926 HEQFDDYYRG
+4926 
-4936 LDFSI
+4936 L
-4941 DPFINNNV
+4941 
-4949 TREQERASYG
+4949 
-4959 MIAYQAED
+4959 
-4967 YSLINGLLRNRIT
+4967 SLI
-4980 VEEEVYGEFGDV
+4980 
-4992 IDPVE
+4992 
-4997 YKATVKQIY
+4997 
-5006 SMDMLYENAPTI
+5006 
-5018 PEDMVLYRGIH
+5018 
-5029 SDYSDKLMR
+5029 
-5038 SYEVGDLF
+5038 
-5046 QDPAYS
+5046 QD
-5052 STTTSP
+5052 
-5058 ASAEIWASSHNA
+5058 
-5070 DYVPSVPSKKPPG
+5070 
-5083 LVLEIVAP
+5083 
-5091 AGTRGIYLPAY
+5091 
-5102 LGGQVD
+5102 QVD
-5108 HGDELEVLLDRGTT
+5108 PKFLDPQKTPQKDDGDEL
-5122 FRVITKIE
+5122 I
-5130 DADGNTRV
+5130 
-5138 MRVAVVDQTKKPIDP
+5138 
-5153 NEPWSAPEEKITEP
+5153 SA
-5167 DAPEAAP
+5167 
-5174 ESPVTFDQVAKAYE
+5174 QE
-5188 LAGFTEKSSNLPS
+5188 LM
-5201 EGLIDY
+5201 GL
-5207 ITYGTEDINGIL
+5207 
-5219 IAEQEGDSEWQ
+5219 
-5230 PEGGER
+5230 
-5236 ETMKKFVE
+5236 
-5244 EIDKIMDQAPKFD
+5244 
-5257 VPVTVYRGTIYSKDK
+5257 
-5272 APRVGQTVES
+5272 
-5282 PRYLST
+5282 
-5288 SLSPLVAEDF
+5288 
-5298 TRLERHYTY
+5298 
-5307 GEVAIGLG
+5307 
-5315 AEDVKV
+5315 
-5321 VYEIEIPPGEKFLSI
+5321 
-5336 PHFLPGIDATLAE
+5336 
-5349 DDQFAD
+5349 
-5355 KNWQVEGIDGQQ
+5355 
-5367 EMLLARDSEISI
+5367 
-5379 VEVTQRDDGMT
+5379 
-5390 LIKAKLIKK
+5390 
-5399 EKAPVAPE
+5399 
-5407 VDNSPE
+5407 
-5413 TVNRLGSEVSNPA
+5413 PA
-5426 EADAVVIDRTPP
+5426 E
-5438 DEVLVEL
+5438 
-5445 LREGGSQTVGSKF
+5445 
-5458 NENWATYIEEL
+5458 N
-5469 PQKKF
+5469 
-5474 EETYT
+5474 
-5479 FPKTGKTAPS
+5479 
-5489 LKKRYKDLA
+5489 
-5498 EFLTEFAQNSTFD
+5498 
-5511 TSLPVAKYNIPGS
+5511 
-5524 SFRTLPGVEVD
+5524 
-5535 VDEDGDARFTIKD
+5535 
-5548 GIGVLFAQAIA
+5548 
-5559 AYSSGAAY
+5559 AYG
-5567 TGTRN
+5567 
-5572 NEEGIAARIK
+5572 
-5582 RFRGQRT
+5582 
-5589 SENLSGVSP
+5589 L
-5598 GSLMGVNEIH
+5598 
-5608 ESLYDFWRSYAA
+5608 
-5620 IMNDPSLLDVDYP
+5620 SLLDGESEEYLNNQRESNAYGLNQRVRSEGVFTP
-5633 SQNEH
+5633 IIVREW
-5638 SVSLAGHLLQTL
+5638 
-5650 SFAGKLDGTFVRTL
+5650 KDGTRSVYDGHHRLIAAFDNNPDFQVPVVIEKVDSN
-5664 TFEDVD
+5664 FEDEFY
-5670 IDSPEHP
+5670 S
-5677 LHALTS
+5677 A
-5683 VGQEI
+5683 
-5688 AMRPS
+5688 
-5693 SWAKFGEGGG
+5693 
-5703 TSDDD
+5703 
-5708 GLFTAEG
+5708 
-5715 FGYPGSLG
+5715 
-5723 DVALFI
+5723 
-5729 TDPEGLAIGDF
+5729 
-5740 TAMAENEALLKNGRY
+5740 
-5755 RVVSVEK
+5755 
-5762 VTATRKAWDLD
+5762 
-5773 IEDYVVGEHTYTKIT
+5773 
-5788 LEQSKPKE
+5788 KPKE
-5796 ALTPVKNPE
+5796 TLTPVKNTK
-5805 KYQYNLGKIYDNALG
+5805 KYQEDLGEIYDNALG

-5833 YQEDQNMWVATNYRL
+5833 YQEDPNMWVATNYRL

-5884 LPIDTLL
+5884 LPINTLL

-5981 KTDAIDGDSRKMRIA
+5981 KTDATDGDSRKMRIA

-6012 EDDVTYNDIENW
+6012 EDNVTYNDIENW

-6038 FRDQS
+6038 FRDQN

-6070 LQVPAVEVFLGEK
+6070 LQVPAVEVLLGEK

-6132 DNVIIDEDGNPIR
+6132 DNVIIDKDGNPIR

-6160 KGKMFGDVAGEI
+6160 KGKMFGDVVGEI

-6194 QVRESAKVLLNIS
+6194 QVKESAKVLLNIS

-6212 KIVDSIISDFA
+6212 EIVDSIISDFA

-6311 QAQGSQFVE
+6311 QAMGSQFVE

-6336 KDAAMFIWEM
+6336 KDAAMFMWEM
-6346 NMDSVEKR
+6346 NINSIENR
-6354 AETDAFVQNAVIGFF
+6354 AKTDELVQNAVIGIF
-6369 ASTMSYARDY
+6369 ASTMSYIKDTLPPA
-6379 ENPRPQLGS
+6379 PFSGTGRPQLRR
-6388 DLADWREDFPTDLV
+6388 DLAEWREDFPTDLV
-6402 QDGRLSE
+6402 QKDRLSE
-6409 KSFWRDIA
+6409 KAFWTDLA
-6417 RYFDD
+6417 RYFD
-6422 TALIDKELTPASAFL
+6422 TPELIDIEMTPASAFL
-6437 RVLRAWEGSGNPP
+6437 RILRAWEGSGNPP

-6457 TFFDKK
+6457 SFYDKK

-6490 AGELTNFDDFLT
+6490 ADELTNFDEFLS
-6502 ASHDGAPSDW
+6502 AAIKGSPSDY

-6530 VLRVAVDNAYAIDQM
+6530 VLRVAVDSAYAIDQL
-6545 SHVEDEKESIIPN
+6545 SHVKSEKESIIPN
-6558 GRYRVKSVERVNEPF
+6558 GRYRVKSVERVNESLD
-6573 FDDSFVSY
+6573 FDDNEFIPY
-6581 TLITLEVVP
+6581 TRITLEVVP

-6650 KRSDEGD
+6650 KPSDEGD

-6750 AALWIPVEDLANGIY
+6750 AALWVPIEDLANGIY

-6774 LAEHYKGGILGD
+6774 LAEHYKDDPVLGQ

-6792 EASKERNARLI
+6792 EASKERNSRLI
-6803 EKINEVREELGE
+6803 EKINKVREELGE

-6825 PWWSPVAAVEEI
+6825 PWWSPVAAVEE
-6837 TKDLDSPLQL
+6837 TTEDLNGPLQL

-6853 GGSST
+6853 GGSIT
-6858 YVDEDGVT
+6858 YVDEAGVT
-6866 IGVDVDYDD
+6866 VGIDIRYDD
-6875 VYALKNGSLKPPAL
+6875 VYALKNGSLEPPAL

-7032 GWFTEDEIRDLND
+7032 GWFTEDDIRDLND

-7080 QPEMPGT
+7080 QPEMVGAQ
-7087 LKITQ
+7087 KITQ

-7126 SDDVAVSAFV
+7126 SDDIAVSTFV

-7206 EAEIVENPVMP
+7206 EAEITEKPVMP

-7226 GTVVST
+7226 GTVVRT
-7232 GGAAK
+7232 GGPAK
-7237 IVRVSA
+7237 IVKVSA
-7243 AQGDANR
+7243 AQADTNR

-7256 SILIIDDSKGKTGA
+7256 SILVIDDSKGKTGA
-7270 VYEIVDRDG
+7270 VYEIVDEDG
-7279 DEFSVPDYNIP
+7279 EEFFVPDYNIP

-7296 AYDGSAMSYDNTVR
+7296 AHDESAVSYDNTVR

-7322 AVALRAAGVQD
+7322 AAALRAAGVQD

-7363 MEDQQVRDALLDSIK
+7363 VEDQQVRDELLDSIK
-7378 KLENV
+7378 KTENV
-7383 TTDDIEFRISDTGRV
+7383 TVDDIEFRISDTGRV

-7410 AQRLEIDRFEHEL
+7410 AQRLEIDRFEHEV

-7438 VMFGGISAVPREY
+7438 IMFGGISAVPREY
-7451 VTTAAAKS
+7451 TATAAAKS
-7459 ILRTISANR
+7459 ILRTMSANR
-7468 LSSTMSRLLEG
+7468 LNSTMTRLLEG
-7479 NQDTGMSSDADIKKG
+7479 NQDTGLSSDSDIKKG

-7503 MNVKTSLSAFSTEES
+7503 MNVKTSLSDFTSEDS
-7518 ANDLS
+7518 AHDLS
-7523 ATVFV
+7523 NTIFV

-7551 FNSHNIYSEIDLSTY
+7551 FNNHDIYAEIDLSTY

-7572 MFKHDID
+7572 MFKHDVD

-7623 VPNRERIAKHI
+7623 VPNRERIAKQI

-7650 MGANPIE
+7650 MGANPLE
-7657 FRAFADVVAK
+7657 FRAFTNVVAK
-7667 VADFESD
+7667 VWDFESD

-7691 LVRPGGGNPTL
+7691 LVRPGSENPTM
-7702 DVYVQEPSGGLYLYS
+7702 DIYVQEPSGGLYLYS

-7745 TLSVLN
+7745 TLSILD

-7763 MYGTEDKNVFTGFKS
+7763 MYGTEDNNVFSGFSKL

-7784 LPHYVPAGVVN
+7784 LPQYVPAGVIN
-7795 HYLSADT
+7795 HYLSEDT
-7802 WRESLNNLIEWE
+7802 WRESLNNLIEWYYDDNGT
-7814 RDRFGASSRDIP
+7814 RKTTDIS
-7826 MSTIL
+7826 MSTVL

-7836 SNIPIEAREALEKM
+7836 SNMPIEAREALETM
-7850 IDDLADGIRPVV
+7850 IDTLADGIRPVV
-7862 SAGTRASATPSYVS
+7862 SAGTPTSAAPSYVS

-7896 TYNSGEKTITL
+7896 TYNSGEKTITV

-7940 KEPTDLV
+7940 KEPTDLI

-7954 GTFSTV
+7954 GTFSTA

-7967 PLESLYAEHDN
+7967 PLESVYAEHDN
-7978 KTKKNRQAK
+7978 ETKKNRQAK

>member
-8 TKWLDQLRVEAI
+8 TKWLDQLRAEAI

-56 QEIRSFA
+56 QEIRSFS
-63 ALRALSSFVSLATI
+63 ALRALSSFISLATI

-87 ADLLPVGHP
+87 SDLLPIGHP

-110 SARAQWIA
+110 SARAQWVA
-118 SDPLVDDSIRSLVAS
+118 SDPLVDDSIRALVAS

-318 GWKPVKMAKDSNGK
+318 GWKPVKMAKDSSGK

-407 YESDLKKYNS
+407 YEADLKKYNS

-508 MSEEAAPAEAAPAEA
+508 MSEEATPAEAE
-523 ATPGSEFDY
+523 
-532 KEALATLR
+532 
-540 DPKASM
+540 
-546 DEKFDAVFR
+546 
-555 TAKGTPTA
+555 
-563 DRLPELN
+563 
-570 GGQTYADIPEGSEV
+570 
-584 VFGEYGQTFLI
+584 
-595 RTPDGRYANVETG
+595 
-608 ATNEKNQVT
+608 
-617 PDYVDSIPKEATE
+617 
-630 WLRELLNIG
+630 
-639 PRAGIPFAQGGF
+639 
-651 DDDDFAKQFMRGT
+651 T
-664 PSDEFDYKE
+664 PSDK
-673 ALATS
+673 APS
-678 TDPNATPNDKFDA
+678 
-691 IFQAL
+691 
-696 DGVPVAD
+696 
-703 VLKELSGGQTYADIP
+703 
-718 KGSVALFTAF
+718 
-728 DGDEILIRKPDGK
+728 
-741 YAIIA
+741 
-746 LGATNDKNQVTPDD
+746 
-760 VDAMPTQAGEYIAQL
+760 
-775 LDDHDY
+775 
-781 FRGGFTNKE
+781 
-790 FDDEFRSQRA
+790 
-800 AAEAGGGK
+800 AAEGGK

-852 YKAHTITERVGT
+852 YSAHTITERVGT

-938 RGEPGTKNPVARITE
+938 RGEPGAKNPVAGITE
-953 TRWIKPSGN
+953 TRWIKPRGN

-972 YFNEEDGDG
+972 YFDEEDGDG

-995 TGGASEQR
+995 TGGSSEQR

-1088 MPEAPKAPQAAEAPI
+1088 MPEAPKAPEAPQAAEAPI
-1103 DAASAALEFVYRK
+1103 DAASAAEDFVYGRV
-1116 ISDTEFL
+1116 SDTEFL

-1144 DVVADYDNGNAGLDR
+1144 DVVADYDNGGGDLDK
-1159 DDLFSSL
+1159 DDLFSTL

-1180 VDFNFYTD
+1180 VDFNSYTD
-1188 PRPDLNRRR
+1188 PLPDLNRRR
-1197 IQMAMDKKQRL
+1197 IEMAMDKKQKL

-1217 VIDPQSLWVN
+1217 VIDPQRLWVN

-1242 GGKEKNFFINEL
+1242 GGKEKNFFIDEL
-1254 DGEKNKASGFAARPV
+1254 DGEKNKPSGQVARPV

-1289 EKFANDPDFKKFVQD
+1289 EKYANDPDFKKFVQD

-1335 GLSSAIE
+1335 GLRSAIE
-1342 EAIASG
+1342 GAIASG
-1348 KDVSFVYHEKPRVVT
+1348 KDVSFLYHEKPRVVT

-1402 KLKQTQLDDIVNLP
+1402 KLKQTELDDIINLP

-1430 PRDTGQTTGNQH
+1430 P
-1442 VLGNSVN
+1442 
-1449 EANALPD
+1449 A
-1456 DAPLEEY
+1456 
-1463 FNVLS
+1463 
-1468 QDVKPTAPASA
+1468 APAA
-1479 LKDDIPGDSQAS
+1479 QP
-1491 ILRAM
+1491 
-1496 PDDEAIYASSE
+1496 
-1507 EGDGFLT
+1507 
-1514 KSSDGTWKWW
+1514 
-1524 YFDDELETGY
+1524 
-1534 GTILEKDDVWGTVD
+1534 V
-1548 DGTDFGSNFEWDGFR
+1548 
-1563 EFMKD
+1563 
-1568 PLAKSETMSVS
+1568 
-1579 AAYWYW
+1579 
-1585 DDAPFRASV
+1585 
-1594 VSGQSH
+1594 
-1600 RKPSIDR
+1600 
-1607 ARALKNILNDPSK
+1607 ARA
-1620 SIDDLM
+1620 
-1626 DEFVDGL
+1626 
-1633 RAVTANDLPEQIIG
+1633 
-1647 KSGVTRVA
+1647 
-1655 ADFPKNLVHFYEDDR
+1655 
-1670 SLNGAEYSKVL
+1670 
-1681 RTQDGLYGQVSV
+1681 
-1693 NDKNE
+1693 
-1698 ITFLYAK
+1698 
-1705 NKPEI
+1705 
-1710 WTKGIKDYVE
+1710 
-1720 TVETNNKIKE
+1720 KE
-1730 LESQFAEPTEPTN
+1730 
-1743 DDRLDVINGL
+1743 
-1753 TKLPEDAAKT
+1753 
-1763 PAAKPTG
+1763 TG
-1770 LQEIDTKGSTAVKR
+1770 LQEIDTKGSTAVNR

-1837 SGKSEKVDAFPATG
+1837 SGKSDKVDEFPATG
-1851 AAAQLAEDL
+1851 AATQLAEDL

-1919 TTVFTTPLSQSE
+1919 TTVFTTPLPQSE
-1931 IDDLTNNFFSKYKK
+1931 IDDLINNFFSKYKK

-1951 RSLGEAFDVSRTG
+1951 SSLGEAFDVSRTG

-1976 DKDLAEAFKSDPST
+1976 DQDLAEAFKSDPST

-2000 KFIFDIGYTEDVEET
+2000 KFIFDIGYAEDVEET
-2015 IRRYTEDYG
+2015 IRRFTEDYG

-2045 DDSSIA
+2045 EDSSIT

-2060 LTDEDYAA
+2060 LTPEDYAA
-2068 AQKQGDKMLAGYR
+2068 AQEQGDKMLAGYR

-2101 VDRWTSRTAVQV
+2101 VDQWTSKNAVQV
-2113 EARFIEPG
+2113 EARFVEPG

-2136 AIAAGEDSVDALM
+2136 AIAAGEDRVDELM
-2149 ANVYRERPAD
+2149 ANVYRERPVD
-2159 EVPTSTPGEIDDSQI
+2159 EVPTSIPGEIDDSQI
-2174 IESIDAPSVF
+2174 IESTDAPSVF
-2184 SEAMFDD
+2184 SEAVFDD

-2202 VNIFDRYVPKGA
+2202 INIFDRYVPKGA

-2226 PAVLANKFSAI
+2226 PAVLANKYSAI
-2237 TLLWTLKNAISPDE
+2237 TLLWALKNAISPDE

-2275 AVYEAVSR
+2275 AIYAAVSR
-2283 LGVGDVEV
+2283 LGIGDVEV

-2299 GVGGEENQ
+2299 GVGGEENT

-2469 DAYEELIG
+2469 DAYEELVG

-2517 PNVEK
+2517 PNAEK

-2537 DMYITQGSVF
+2537 DMYTTQGSVF

-2556 SDVTKGDP
+2556 NDVTKGDP

-2610 VMSVESS
+2610 VMSVDSS
-2617 FIKLGSLQEKHI
+2617 FIKLGSMQEKHI

-2649 NIVPDY
+2649 NLVPDY
-2655 GDISMWKET
+2655 GDISMWKEV
-2664 GYATQAGSNEGG
+2664 GYASQAGSNEGG

-2681 YGKRYY
+2681 YGKKYY

-2724 ELYLVSPIISDQGNF
+2724 ELYLVSPIISDEGNF
-2739 LNMLGN
+2739 RGMLRN

-2760 WLSNYDVTGWEFD
+2760 WLSNYDVTGLGYD
-2773 NIVPGE
+2773 NIVPGPD
-2779 NGEPFRI
+2779 GQPFRI

-2799 AKPWFDE
+2799 SKPWFDE
-2806 DVTELDTMRDPDLAK
+2806 DVTELDTMRDPDLARIK
-2821 IPAAAEVF
+2821 AAAVVF
-2829 GDMTEDD
+2829 GGMTEDD

-2845 DITPSRI
+2845 DISPSRI

-2878 QILSRYGLDTI
+2878 QILSRYGLDTV
-2889 NPDADILGEPTS
+2889 NPDADILGEPSS

-2960 VIDVFRGAPTP
+2960 VIDVFRGAPIP

-2985 FEPKPPAFTGAAAEL
+2985 FEPKAPAFTGSAAEL
-3000 LDGAANWEE
+3000 IDGASGWEE
-3009 VRDRLRGREVIF
+3009 VRERLRNTELVF

-3046 AVRVVNGEIAD
+3046 AVRVVNGEVVD
-3057 RFNVYMN
+3057 RFNMHMS
-3064 PSEALGLWSRDNLKR
+3064 PGEPLGLWSRENLKR
-3079 DGGVLVTDDWLS
+3079 DGGVILTDEWLS
-3091 EQPGKDDAHRQFIE
+3091 EQPGKDDVHRQFTE
-3105 WAGQDAIFAAH
+3105 WAGENAIFGAH
-3116 NAPFDLGVFNKT
+3116 NAPFDIGVFNGV

-3159 KPDPNGPLNH
+3159 KPDANGPLNH
-3169 KLPTLIEFFGGELEG
+3169 KLKTLVEFFGGTLEG
-3184 WHTADA
+3184 WHSADA

-3195 ASVLGGI
+3195 GNVLDGI
-3202 LGAITDKPLPDLT
+3202 IRAINDKPLPDLA
-3215 KDAQKYAQDKEK
+3215 KDAQKYERDKEN
-3227 FDRAQKEYAQAL
+3227 FDRAKKEYAQAL

-3252 NCGGGGIKA
+3252 NCGGGGGGIRA
-3261 AGDPYGEGCNVPSID
+3261 AGDPYGEDCNVPSID
-3276 DIIRRATPDESDFV
+3276 DIIKRATPDESDFV
-3290 DPDGIHSG
+3290 DPDGLHSG

-3331 FAFEKFTPTLQ
+3331 FKGEKFTPTLQ

-3366 TTTLTLGARVIQSL
+3366 TTTLTLGARVIQGL
-3380 EPGKRLLY
+3380 EPSKRLLY

-3403 PPNTIVKTSDAVA
+3403 PPNTVVKTSDAVA

-3421 LQYPDM
+3421 LQYPDL
-3427 FKKFKNDAALF
+3427 FKKFKSDTALF

-3459 EAAEIAS
+3459 EASEIAS
-3466 MVQDTI
+3466 MVQDTV

-3503 AAQMYWSDILD
+3503 AAQTYWSDILN

-3532 SKPDFSGTDA
+3532 SKPDFSGTDS
-3542 GVDRPIDVVMLD
+3542 GVDRSIDVVMLD

-3566 VLNQAIQVIMVGDPD
+3566 VLNQSIQVIMVGDPD

-3627 RVHGVKTNRGIG
+3627 RVHGVETNRGIG

-3651 MKDAEAVIVR
+3651 MTDAEAVIVR
-3661 SNAGAFKDILIEIE
+3661 SNAGAFRDILVEIE
-3675 AGRTVGVTKSFYA
+3675 NGRTVGVTKSFYA
-3688 DLKGFIEATEWLKL
+3688 DLKGFIEATEWLKA
-3702 GGGTSGKKR
+3702 GGTSSGKKR

-3720 GFRSWKDVVEEADKG
+3720 GFRSWKDVAEEAAKG
-3735 DKSDLGTKTGILVA
+3735 EKSDLGTKTGILVDI
-3749 TVEAEGIEGLYDL
+3749 VEEEGIEGLYDL

-3777 SMGGG
+3777 SMGGD

-3854 RRDAL
+3854 RRAAL
-3859 EKLQNMIRDLEGYG
+3859 EKLQNLIRDLEGYG
-3873 STPEARAEQGI
+3873 STPEARAAQGI

-3889 TAHQMKGLEFGQVRV
+3889 TAHQMKGLEFGRVRV
-3904 GADFRGPRK
+3904 GTDFRGPRK

-3918 EIIWPNVSEMN
+3918 EIIWPNISEFN

-3947 DWIYDSTNA
+3947 DWIYDSTSAN
-3956 SDESSFPELAGQ
+3956 DESSFPELAGQ
-3968 EAEAEA
+3968 EAEA

-3997 EPPAITTAPSGD
+3997 EPPAITTAPGGD
-4009 GPSDDEKAVYNALD
+4009 GPSDDEQAVYNALD
-4023 AVFYA
+4023 TVFYA

-4049 LTDLR
+4049 LIDMR
-4054 KKLSVIFSDTPA
+4054 KKLSVIFSGNPA

-4071 DEAITGIETKKFD
+4071 DETITGIETKKFGD
-4084 YPEDG
+4084 PEDG
-4089 IVDAQKKLPAIFGR
+4089 VVDAQKKLPAIFGR

-4157 LEFIRE
+4157 LEFIRD
-4163 RFAEADSMFDEAA
+4163 RFAEVDNMFDEAA
-4176 NNMKRSSS
+4176 SNMKRSLS

-4237 IEALT
+4237 IEALR

-4293 RDKNGFAGRVLD
+4293 RDRNGFAGRVLD

-4316 RFDLDPRAQ
+4316 RFDLDPREQ

-4349 IGEDDAP
+4349 IGEDEAP

-4368 DEDKGNDPRPPSFDQ
+4368 DEDKGKDPRPPSFDQ
-4383 QLEIYNNMVKRRS
+4383 QLEIYNNMIQRRN

-4410 DDDDGDSPDGGGT
+4410 DDDDGGGPDGGGT
-4423 EPTPSDDG
+4423 GPGPTPSDG

-4445 APEAPEVAEVNKAL
+4445 APE
-4459 DSYANTRAYET
+4459 
-4470 INMLLRDGEDATSAY
+4470 
-4485 LTKVDIPVDSGIAQ
+4485 
-4499 ARTYIDSIDSAIE
+4499 
-4512 NASPIETPM
+4512 
-4521 TLYRGVGG
+4521 
-4529 KNVSA
+4529 
-4534 FFDGLAVGSTYKD
+4534 
-4547 LAYVSTTTSEGR
+4547 
-4559 ASSFPNNTNNNLYTV
+4559 
-4574 EIVAGPGT
+4574 
-4582 KGVFVA
+4582 
-4588 DVLGG
+4588 
-4593 EGVAFPDQKPENEFL
+4593 
-4608 IARGT
+4608 
-4613 EFRVLSKD
+4613 
-4621 DSAVDGRKKI
+4621 
-4631 KVEVVTSQSGQ
+4631 

-4679 FAKFIYEWEDK
+4679 FAKFIYKWEDK

-4701 YYYMGGGAED
+4701 YYYMGGGAEE
-4711 VNSWLAGLEN
+4711 VNSWLVGLKSD
-4721 PAEGPLRPEEWFN
+4721 AEGATKRDEKWFN
-4734 SVVKTLD
+4734 AVVKTLD
-4741 KLISLFPK
+4741 KLISLSPK
-4749 TKKDML
+4749 TKKDMV
-4755 VYRGVDKRRKNEPL
+4755 VYRGVDKRTKNNKL
-4769 IDMLSSLQPG
+4769 YDMLSNLQPG
-4779 DEFNNVAYSSTSIV
+4779 DEFDNAAYSSTSIV
-4793 ESVAQKFKGKAGY
+4793 ESVAQYFKGRAGY

-4817 GFFADPANGLKFED
+4817 GFFADPASGRKVED
-4831 DEAYS
+4831 EEAYS

-4871 PKEKDKSKTEDLSSA
+4871 PKEKDKNKTEDLSSA

-4921 SPDER
+4921 SPEELDA
-4926 HEQFDDYYRG
+4926 QFSDYYRG
-4936 LDFSI
+4936 LDFPI

-4949 TREQERASYG
+4949 TKEQQLASSG
-4959 MIAYQAED
+4959 MIAYQAND
-4967 YSLINGLLRNRIT
+4967 YSLINGLLRGQIT
-4980 VEEEVYGEFGDV
+4980 VEEDAYGEDV

-5018 PEDMVLYRGIH
+5018 PEDMVLYRGIN
-5029 SDYSDKLMR
+5029 SEYSDRLMR

-5052 STTTSP
+5052 STTTSLE
-5058 ASAEIWASSHNA
+5058 SAEIWASSHNA
-5070 DYVPSVPSKKPPG
+5070 DYVPSVPGKKPPG

-5102 LGGQVD
+5102 LGGEVD

-5138 MRVAVVDQTKKPIDP
+5138 MRVAVVDQTKEPIDP

-5167 DAPEAAP
+5167 E
-5174 ESPVTFDQVAKAYE
+5174 
-5188 LAGFTEKSSNLPS
+5188 
-5201 EGLIDY
+5201 
-5207 ITYGTEDINGIL
+5207 
-5219 IAEQEGDSEWQ
+5219 
-5230 PEGGER
+5230 
-5236 ETMKKFVE
+5236 
-5244 EIDKIMDQAPKFD
+5244 
-5257 VPVTVYRGTIYSKDK
+5257 
-5272 APRVGQTVES
+5272 
-5282 PRYLST
+5282 
-5288 SLSPLVAEDF
+5288 
-5298 TRLERHYTY
+5298 
-5307 GEVAIGLG
+5307 
-5315 AEDVKV
+5315 
-5321 VYEIEIPPGEKFLSI
+5321 
-5336 PHFLPGIDATLAE
+5336 
-5349 DDQFAD
+5349 
-5355 KNWQVEGIDGQQ
+5355 
-5367 EMLLARDSEISI
+5367 
-5379 VEVTQRDDGMT
+5379 
-5390 LIKAKLIKK
+5390 
-5399 EKAPVAPE
+5399 APE

-5445 LREGGSQTVGSKF
+5445 LREGGSQNVGSRF

-5469 PQKKF
+5469 PQKKI

-5479 FPKTGKTAPS
+5479 FPKTGKVAPG

-5498 EFLTEFAQNSTFD
+5498 EFLTKFAPSKTFN
-5511 TSLPVAKYNIPGS
+5511 TGFLPELYNAPDS
-5524 SFRTLPGVEVD
+5524 AFMTLPGVEID
-5535 VDEDGDARFTIKD
+5535 GLNEDGDVNFVVKD
-5548 GIGVLFAQAIA
+5548 SLGPLFAQAV
-5559 AYSSGAAY
+5559 AAY
-5567 TGTRN
+5567 TSGPAYRNTRN
-5572 NEEGIAARIK
+5572 NEEGIAEKIK
-5582 RFRGQRT
+5582 DFKESTITDDFGLGM
-5589 SENLSGVSP
+5589 SPESP
-5598 GSLMGVNEIH
+5598 GYLVPVQDIH
-5608 ESLYDFWRSYAA
+5608 NSVYDFWRSYAA
-5620 IMNDPSLLDVDYP
+5620 IMDDPSLLDVDYGT
-5633 SQNEH
+5633 QNEH
-5638 SVSLAGHLLQTL
+5638 SISLAGHLLQTL
-5650 SFAGKLDGTFVRTL
+5650 SFAGKIDGTFVRTL
-5664 TFEDVD
+5664 TFKDVD

-5693 SWAKFGEGGG
+5693 SWAKYGEGGG

-5715 FGYPGSLG
+5715 FGNYKNLG

-5740 TAMAENEALLKNGRY
+5740 TLMAENETLLKNGRY
-5755 RVVSVEK
+5755 KVVNVEK
-5762 VTATRKAWDLD
+5762 VTATRQSWDSSV
-5773 IEDYVVGEHTYTKIT
+5773 EANVVGEHTYTKIT
-5788 LEQSKPKE
+5788 LEQTKDSQAEAPETKKALTPEELLLIAEEPPILKPKE
-5796 ALTPVKNPE
+5796 VLAPVKNTK
-5805 KYQYNLGKIYDNALG
+5805 KYQEDLEEIYDNALG
-5820 DDVNDANAAAMRL
+5820 DNVNDVNATAMRL
-5833 YQEDQNMWVATNYRL
+5833 YQEDPNMWVATNYRL

-5884 LPIDTLL
+5884 LPVDTLL

-6012 EDDVTYNDIENW
+6012 EDNVTYNDIENW

-6070 LQVPAVEVFLGEK
+6070 LQVPAVEVLLGEK

-6091 PIVESIGVLGYNPE
+6091 PIVESTGVLGYNPE

-6132 DNVIIDEDGNPIR
+6132 DNVIIDKDGNPIR

-6160 KGKMFGDVAGEI
+6160 KGKMFGDVVGEI

-6194 QVRESAKVLLNIS
+6194 QVKESAKVLLNIS

-6212 KIVDSIISDFA
+6212 EIVDSIISDFA

-6311 QAQGSQFVE
+6311 QAMGSQFVE

-6336 KDAAMFIWEM
+6336 KDAAMFMWEM
-6346 NMDSVEKR
+6346 NINSIENR
-6354 AETDAFVQNAVIGFF
+6354 AKTDELVQNAVIGIF
-6369 ASTMSYARDY
+6369 ASTMSYIKDTLPPA
-6379 ENPRPQLGS
+6379 PFSGTGRPQLRR
-6388 DLADWREDFPTDLV
+6388 DLAEWREDFPTDLV
-6402 QDGRLSE
+6402 QKDRLSE
-6409 KSFWRDIA
+6409 KAFWTDLA
-6417 RYFDD
+6417 RYFD
-6422 TALIDKELTPASAFL
+6422 TPELIDIEMTPASAFL
-6437 RVLRAWEGSGNPP
+6437 RILRAWEGSGNPP

-6457 TFFDKK
+6457 SFYDKK

-6490 AGELTNFDDFLT
+6490 AGELTNFDDFIT
-6502 ASHDGAPSDW
+6502 ASHDGVPSDW
-6512 EDYEQVGDQIS
+6512 EDYEQVGDQFS

-6545 SHVEDEKESIIPN
+6545 SHVADEKESIIPN
-6558 GRYRVKSVERVNEPF
+6558 GRYRVKSVERVNEQF
-6573 FDDSFVSY
+6573 FDNTFVSY

-6590 LERKKKAA
+6590 LKRKKKAA

-6875 VYALKNGSLKPPAL
+6875 VYALKNGSLEPPAL
-6889 PFFVPLYSSG
+6889 PFFVPIYSSPE
-6899 AQDSGEGYY
+6899 ADSGEGYY

-6920 GAAGALLR
+6920 GAAGVLLR

-6948 AGGGQWAWPGGAHK
+6948 AGGGKWAWPGGAHK
-6962 DKKHAQSPQ
+6962 DEKHAHSPQ
-6971 LTAYEELKEELGV
+6971 LTAYEELKEELGI

-6999 EPDWQYETM
+6999 EPDWWYETM

-7032 GWFTEDEIRDLND
+7032 GWFTEDDIRELKEN
-7045 NGMLH
+7045 NMLH

-7080 QPEMPGT
+7080 QPEMVGAQ
-7087 LKITQ
+7087 KITQ

-7126 SDDVAVSAFV
+7126 SDDIAVSTFV

-7206 EAEIVENPVMP
+7206 EAEITEKPVMP

-7226 GTVVST
+7226 GTVVRT
-7232 GGAAK
+7232 GGPAK
-7237 IVRVSA
+7237 IVKVSA
-7243 AQGDANR
+7243 AQADTNR

-7256 SILIIDDSKGKTGA
+7256 SIIVIDDSKGKTGA
-7270 VYEIVDRDG
+7270 VYEIVDEDG
-7279 DEFSVPDYNIP
+7279 EEFFVPDYNIP

-7296 AYDGSAMSYDNTVR
+7296 AHDESAVSYDNTVR
-7310 IYLPLDATEDQI
+7310 IYLPLDATEDQV
-7322 AVALRAAGVQD
+7322 AAALRAAGVQD

-7355 QYTDPAKN
+7355 QHTDPAKN
-7363 MEDQQVRDALLDSIK
+7363 VEDQLTRDELLDSIK
-7378 KLENV
+7378 KTENV
-7383 TTDDIEFRISDTGRV
+7383 TVDDIEFRISDTGRV

-7410 AQRLEIDRFEHEL
+7410 AQRLEIDRFEHEV

-7438 VMFGGISAVPREY
+7438 IMFGGISAVPREY
-7451 VTTAAAKS
+7451 TATAAAKS
-7459 ILRTISANR
+7459 ILRTMSANR
-7468 LSSTMSRLLEG
+7468 LNSTMTRLLEG
-7479 NQDTGMSSDADIKKG
+7479 NQDTGLSSDSDIKKG

-7503 MNVKTSLSAFSTEES
+7503 MNAKTSLSDFTSEDS
-7518 ANDLS
+7518 AHDLS
-7523 ATVFV
+7523 NTIFV

-7543 REDQFGQR
+7543 REDHFGQR
-7551 FNSHNIYSEIDLSTY
+7551 FNNHDIYAEIDLSTY

-7572 MFKHDID
+7572 MFKHDVD
-7579 FGEYLTYISVAEDI
+7579 FGEYLTYVSVAEDI

-7657 FRAFADVVAK
+7657 FRAFTNVVAK
-7667 VADFESD
+7667 VWDFESD

-7691 LVRPGGGNPTL
+7691 LVRPGSENPTM
-7702 DVYVQEPSGGLYLYS
+7702 DIYVQEPSGGLYLYS

-7745 TLSVLN
+7745 TLDVLN
-7751 SNDSGIEKFFTY
+7751 NADSYSAIEKFFTY
-7763 MYGTEDKNVFTGFKS
+7763 MYGTEDENVFTGFKS

-7784 LPHYVPAGVVN
+7784 LPQYVPAGVVN
-7795 HYLSADT
+7795 HYLSEDT
-7802 WRESLNNLIEWE
+7802 WRESLNNLIEWYYDDNGT
-7814 RDRFGASSRDIP
+7814 RKTTDIS
-7826 MSTIL
+7826 MSTVL

-7836 SNIPIEAREALEKM
+7836 SNMPIEAREALETM
-7850 IDDLADGIRPVV
+7850 IDTLADGIRPVV
-7862 SAGTRASATPSYVS
+7862 SAGTPTSAAPSYVS

-7896 TYNSGEKTITL
+7896 TYNSGEKTITV

-7940 KEPTDLV
+7940 KEPTDLI

-7954 GTFSTV
+7954 GTFSTA

-7967 PLESLYAEHDN
+7967 PLESVYAEHDN
-7978 KTKKNRQAK
+7978 ETKKNRQAK

>member
-8 TKWLDQLRVEAI
+8 TKWLDQLRAEAI

-56 QEIRSFA
+56 QEIRSFS
-63 ALRALSSFVSLATI
+63 ALRALSSFISLATI

-87 ADLLPVGHP
+87 SDLLPIGHP

-110 SARAQWIA
+110 SARAQWVA
-118 SDPLVDDSIRSLVAS
+118 SDPLVDDSIRALVAS

-159 PITAAIDVG
+159 PITAAIDIG
-168 DTEIVTTYAPAPVVA
+168 DVEIVRTYTPVPLVA

-318 GWKPVKMAKDSNGK
+318 GWKPVKMAKDSSGK

-407 YESDLKKYNS
+407 YEADLKKYNS

-508 MSEEAAPAEAAPAEA
+508 MSEEATPAPTPAEA
-523 ATPGSEFDY
+523 ATPDSEFNY
-532 KEALATLR
+532 KEAVKTLR

-555 TAKGTPTA
+555 TAKGTPVT
-563 DRLPELN
+563 DEGVLPDLTRGE
-570 GGQTYADIPEGSEV
+570 TYADIPEGSEV
-584 VFGEYGQTFLI
+584 VFGTSQTFYI
-595 RTPDGRYANVETG
+595 RTPDSRYAVIETG

-617 PDYVDSIPKEATE
+617 PDYVDSMPIQAAEV
-630 WLRELLNIG
+630 LRDLLNIG
-639 PRAGIPFAQGGF
+639 SNAGLMFAEGGF
-651 DDDDFAKQFMRGT
+651 DDRDFENSFRRAL
-664 PSDEFDYKE
+664 PSDKFDYKE

-678 TDPNATPNDKFDA
+678 KDPNATPNDKFDA

-718 KGSVALFTAF
+718 KRSVALFTAF

-760 VDAMPTQAGEYIAQL
+760 VDAMPTQAGEYIDQL

-852 YKAHTITERVGT
+852 YSAHTITERVGT

-887 NVARGLA
+887 NVARGLS

-918 EKAAAAEK
+918 EKAAAAAK

-938 RGEPGTKNPVARITE
+938 RGAPGDKNPVAGITE
-953 TRWIKPSGN
+953 MRWIKQSGN
-962 VRMSNGSQTI
+962 VRMSDGSQTI
-972 YFNEEDGDG
+972 YFDEEDGDG
-981 IYDAKKDGFRIVSE
+981 INDAKKDGFRIVSG
-995 TGGASEQR
+995 TGGGSEQR

-1041 RFKYGAKEI
+1041 RFKYGAKDI

-1076 AERTYNVDKISA
+1076 DERTYNVDKISA

-1103 DAASAALEFVYRK
+1103 DAASAALEFVSRK
-1116 ISDTEFL
+1116 ISDTDFL

-1144 DVVADYDNGNAGLDR
+1144 DVVADYDNGDGDLDR
-1159 DDLFSSL
+1159 DDLFSTL

-1180 VDFNFYTD
+1180 VDFNSYTD
-1188 PRPDLNRRR
+1188 PLPDLNRRR
-1197 IQMAMDKKQRL
+1197 IEMAMDKKQKL
-1208 RVHYKGKDR
+1208 RVSYKGKDR
-1217 VIDPQSLWVN
+1217 VIDPQRLWVN

-1242 GGKEKNFFINEL
+1242 GGKEKNFFVEDL
-1254 DGEKNKASGFAARPV
+1254 DGPIAPSGQVARPV
-1269 LTTLS
+1269 LTALS

-1289 EKFANDPDFKKFVQD
+1289 EKYANDPDFKKFVQD

-1309 GVQQLLDTYENR
+1309 GVQQLLDTYESK

-1335 GLSSAIE
+1335 GLRSAIE
-1342 EAIASG
+1342 GAIASG
-1348 KDVSFVYHEKPRVVT
+1348 KDVSFLYHEKPRVVT

-1402 KLKQTQLDDIVNLP
+1402 KLKQTELDDIINLP

-1430 PRDTGQTTGNQH
+1430 P
-1442 VLGNSVN
+1442 
-1449 EANALPD
+1449 A
-1456 DAPLEEY
+1456 
-1463 FNVLS
+1463 
-1468 QDVKPTAPASA
+1468 
-1479 LKDDIPGDSQAS
+1479 
-1491 ILRAM
+1491 
-1496 PDDEAIYASSE
+1496 
-1507 EGDGFLT
+1507 
-1514 KSSDGTWKWW
+1514 
-1524 YFDDELETGY
+1524 
-1534 GTILEKDDVWGTVD
+1534 
-1548 DGTDFGSNFEWDGFR
+1548 
-1563 EFMKD
+1563 
-1568 PLAKSETMSVS
+1568 
-1579 AAYWYW
+1579 
-1585 DDAPFRASV
+1585 
-1594 VSGQSH
+1594 
-1600 RKPSIDR
+1600 
-1607 ARALKNILNDPSK
+1607 
-1620 SIDDLM
+1620 
-1626 DEFVDGL
+1626 
-1633 RAVTANDLPEQIIG
+1633 
-1647 KSGVTRVA
+1647 
-1655 ADFPKNLVHFYEDDR
+1655 
-1670 SLNGAEYSKVL
+1670 
-1681 RTQDGLYGQVSV
+1681 
-1693 NDKNE
+1693 
-1698 ITFLYAK
+1698 
-1705 NKPEI
+1705 
-1710 WTKGIKDYVE
+1710 
-1720 TVETNNKIKE
+1720 
-1730 LESQFAEPTEPTN
+1730 
-1743 DDRLDVINGL
+1743 
-1753 TKLPEDAAKT
+1753 T
-1763 PAAKPTG
+1763 PAAQPVTRAKETG
-1770 LQEIDTKGSTAVKR
+1770 LQEIDTKGSTAVNR

-1837 SGKSEKVDAFPATG
+1837 SGKSDKVDEFPATG

-1889 GLGVTTEVERGDKGL
+1889 GLGVTTEVERGDRGL
-1904 AQSALAQ
+1904 AQSALTQ

-1919 TTVFTTPLSQSE
+1919 TTVFTTPLPQSE

-1945 AKNRWV
+1945 AKNSWV

-2000 KFIFDIGYTEDVEET
+2000 KFIFDIGYAEDVEET
-2015 IRRYTEDYG
+2015 IRRFTEDYG

-2045 DDSSIA
+2045 EDSSIT
-2051 STDLANMLG
+2051 STDLASMLG
-2060 LTDEDYAA
+2060 LTPEDYAA
-2068 AQKQGDKMLAGYR
+2068 AQEQGDKMLAGYR
-2081 VDLPE
+2081 VDLPD

-2101 VDRWTSRTAVQV
+2101 VDRWTSKNAVQV
-2113 EARFIEPG
+2113 EARFVEPG

-2136 AIAAGEDSVDALM
+2136 AIAAGEDRVDELM
-2149 ANVYRERPAD
+2149 ANVYRERPVD
-2159 EVPTSTPGEIDDSQI
+2159 EVPTSIPGEIDDSQI
-2174 IESIDAPSVF
+2174 IESTDAPSVF
-2184 SEAMFDD
+2184 SEAVFDD

-2202 VNIFDRYVPKGA
+2202 INIFDRYVPKGA

-2226 PAVLANKFSAI
+2226 PAVLANKYSAI
-2237 TLLWTLKNAISPDE
+2237 TLLWALKNAISPDE

-2275 AVYEAVSR
+2275 AIYDAVSR
-2283 LGVGDVEV
+2283 LGIGDVEV

-2299 GVGGEENQ
+2299 GVGGEENT

-2337 DSSRSSQVDQAKIL
+2337 DSSRSSQIDQAKIL

-2419 EAFRGIWGMLM
+2419 DAFRGVWGMLM

-2537 DMYITQGSVF
+2537 DMYTTKGSVF

-2584 DGMTISARHISPF
+2584 DGMTVSAHHISPF
-2597 EMEKE
+2597 ENEKE

-2610 VMSVESS
+2610 VLSVESS
-2617 FIKLGSLQEKHI
+2617 FIKLGSIQEKHI

-2649 NIVPDY
+2649 NLVPDY
-2655 GDISMWKET
+2655 GDISMWKEV
-2664 GYATQAGSNEGG
+2664 GYASQAGSNEGG

-2681 YGKRYY
+2681 YGKKYY

-2724 ELYLVSPIISDQGNF
+2724 ELYLVSPIISDEGNF
-2739 LNMLGN
+2739 RGMLRN

-2760 WLSNYDVTGWEFD
+2760 WLSNYDVTGMEYD
-2773 NIVPGE
+2773 NIVPGPD
-2779 NGEPFRI
+2779 GQPFRI

-2799 AKPWFDE
+2799 SKPWFDE
-2806 DVTELDTMRDPDLAK
+2806 DVTELDTMRDPDLARIK
-2821 IPAAAEVF
+2821 EAAVVF
-2829 GDMTEDD
+2829 GGMTEDD

-2852 IDMVASAIKDP
+2852 IDMVASGIKDP

-2878 QILSRYGLDTI
+2878 QILSRYGLDTV

-2901 LATSMGHAARDLQP
+2901 LATSMGYAARDLQP

-2960 VIDVFRGAPTP
+2960 VIDVFRGAPIP

-2985 FEPKPPAFTGAAAEL
+2985 FEPKAPAFTGSAAEL
-3000 LDGAANWEE
+3000 IDGASDWEE
-3009 VRDRLRGREVIF
+3009 VRERLRNTELVF

-3046 AVRVVNGEIAD
+3046 AVRVVNGEVVD
-3057 RFNVYMN
+3057 RFNMHMS
-3064 PSEALGLWSRDNLKR
+3064 PGEPLGLWSRENLKR
-3079 DGGVLVTDDWLS
+3079 DGGVILTDEWLS
-3091 EQPGKDDAHRQFIE
+3091 EQPGKDDVHRQFTE
-3105 WAGQDAIFAAH
+3105 WAGENAIFGAH
-3116 NAPFDLGVFNKT
+3116 NAPFDIGVFNGV

-3159 KPDPNGPLNH
+3159 KPDANGPLNH
-3169 KLPTLIEFFGGELEG
+3169 KLKTLVEFFGGTLEG
-3184 WHTADA
+3184 WHSADA

-3195 ASVLGGI
+3195 GNVLDGI
-3202 LGAITDKPLPDLT
+3202 IRAINDKPLPDLA
-3215 KDAQKYAQDKEK
+3215 KDAQKYERDKEN
-3227 FDRAQKEYAQAL
+3227 FDRAKKEYAQAL

-3261 AGDPYGEGCNVPSID
+3261 SGDPYGEDCNVPSID
-3276 DIIRRATPDESDFV
+3276 DIIKRATPDESDFV
-3290 DPDGIHSG
+3290 DPDGLHSG

-3331 FAFEKFTPTLQ
+3331 FKGEKFTPTLQ

-3366 TTTLTLGARVIQSL
+3366 TTTLTLGARVIQGL
-3380 EPGKRLLY
+3380 EPSKRLLY

-3403 PPNTIVKTSDAVA
+3403 PPNTVVKTSDAVA

-3421 LQYPDM
+3421 LQYPDL
-3427 FKKFKNDAALF
+3427 FKKFKSDTALF

-3459 EAAEIAS
+3459 EASEIAS
-3466 MVQDTI
+3466 MVQDTV

-3480 PMLNM
+3480 QMLNM

-3503 AAQMYWSDILD
+3503 AAQTYWSDILN

-3532 SKPDFSGTDA
+3532 SKPDFSGTDS
-3542 GVDRPIDVVMLD
+3542 GVDRSIDVVMLD

-3566 VLNQAIQVIMVGDPD
+3566 VLNQSIQVIMVGDPD

-3627 RVHGVKTNRGIG
+3627 RVHGVETNRGIG

-3651 MKDAEAVIVR
+3651 MTDAEAVIVR
-3661 SNAGAFKDILIEIE
+3661 SNAGAFRDILVEIE
-3675 AGRTVGVTKSFYA
+3675 NGRTVGVTKSFYA
-3688 DLKGFIEATEWLKL
+3688 DLKGFIEATEWLKA
-3702 GGGTSGKKR
+3702 GGTSSGKKR

-3720 GFRSWKDVVEEADKG
+3720 GFRSWKDVAEEAAKG
-3735 DKSDLGTKTGILVA
+3735 EKSDLGTKTGILVDI
-3749 TVEAEGIEGLYDL
+3749 VEEEGIEGLYDL

-3777 SMGGG
+3777 SMGGD

-3854 RRDAL
+3854 RRAAL
-3859 EKLQNMIRDLEGYG
+3859 EKLQNLIRDLEGYG

-3889 TAHQMKGLEFGQVRV
+3889 TAHQMKGLEFGRVRV
-3904 GADFRGPRK
+3904 GTDFRGPRK

-3918 EIIWPNVSEMN
+3918 EIIWPNISEFN

-3947 DWIYDSTNA
+3947 DWIYDSTSAN
-3956 SDESSFPELAGQ
+3956 DESSFPELAGQ
-3968 EAEAEA
+3968 EAEA

-3997 EPPAITTAPSGD
+3997 EPPAITTAPGGD
-4009 GPSDDEKAVYNALD
+4009 GPSDDEQAVYDALD
-4023 AVFYA
+4023 TVFYA

-4049 LTDLR
+4049 LIDMR
-4054 KKLSVIFSDTPA
+4054 KKLSVIFSGNPA

-4071 DEAITGIETKKFD
+4071 DETITGIETKKFGD
-4084 YPEDG
+4084 PEDG
-4089 IVDAQKKLPAIFGR
+4089 VVDAQKKLPAIFGR

-4126 DMPSVDEPMTDEQ
+4126 DMPAVDEPMTDEQ

-4157 LEFIRE
+4157 LEFIRD
-4163 RFAEADSMFDEAA
+4163 RFAEADSMFNEAA
-4176 NNMKRSSS
+4176 SNMKRTSS

-4218 VADSVPEQPLTSK
+4218 VAESVPEQPLTSK

-4349 IGEDDAP
+4349 IGEDEAP

-4383 QLEIYNNMVKRRS
+4383 QLEIYNNMIQRRS

-4410 DDDDGDSPDGGGT
+4410 DDDDDGGGDPDGGGT
-4423 EPTPSDDG
+4423 GPTPSDDG

-4445 APEAPEVAEVNKAL
+4445 APE
-4459 DSYANTRAYET
+4459 
-4470 INMLLRDGEDATSAY
+4470 
-4485 LTKVDIPVDSGIAQ
+4485 
-4499 ARTYIDSIDSAIE
+4499 
-4512 NASPIETPM
+4512 
-4521 TLYRGVGG
+4521 
-4529 KNVSA
+4529 
-4534 FFDGLAVGSTYKD
+4534 
-4547 LAYVSTTTSEGR
+4547 
-4559 ASSFPNNTNNNLYTV
+4559 
-4574 EIVAGPGT
+4574 
-4582 KGVFVA
+4582 
-4588 DVLGG
+4588 
-4593 EGVAFPDQKPENEFL
+4593 
-4608 IARGT
+4608 
-4613 EFRVLSKD
+4613 
-4621 DSAVDGRKKI
+4621 
-4631 KVEVVTSQSGQ
+4631 

-4679 FAKFIYEWEDK
+4679 FAKFIYKWEDK

-4701 YYYMGGGAED
+4701 YYYMGGGAEE
-4711 VNSWLAGLEN
+4711 VNSWLVGLKSD
-4721 PAEGPLRPEEWFN
+4721 AEGATKRDEKWFN
-4734 SVVKTLD
+4734 AVVKTLD
-4741 KLISLFPK
+4741 KLISLSPK
-4749 TKKDML
+4749 TKKDMV
-4755 VYRGVDKRRKNEPL
+4755 VYRGVDKRTKNNKL
-4769 IDMLSSLQPG
+4769 YDMLSNLQPG
-4779 DEFNNVAYSSTSIV
+4779 DEFDNAAYSSTSIV
-4793 ESVAQKFKGKAGY
+4793 ESVAQNFKGRAGY

-4817 GFFADPANGLKFED
+4817 GFFADPASGRKVED
-4831 DEAYS
+4831 EEAYS

-4871 PKEKDKSKTEDLSSA
+4871 PKEKDKNKTEDLSSA

-4898 KVEESEVDAAD
+4898 KVEESDVAAAD

-4921 SPDER
+4921 SPEELDA
-4926 HEQFDDYYRG
+4926 QFEDYYRG
-4936 LDFSI
+4936 LDFPV

-4949 TREQERASYG
+4949 TEEQERASYG

-5018 PEDMVLYRGIH
+5018 PEDMVLYRGVH

-5052 STTTSP
+5052 STTISLE
-5058 ASAEIWASSHNA
+5058 SAEIWASSHNA
-5070 DYVPSVPSKKPPG
+5070 DYVPSVPSEKPPG
-5083 LVLEIVAP
+5083 LILEIIAP

-5153 NEPWSAPEEKITEP
+5153 NAPWSAPEEKITEP
-5167 DAPEAAP
+5167 D
-5174 ESPVTFDQVAKAYE
+5174 
-5188 LAGFTEKSSNLPS
+5188 
-5201 EGLIDY
+5201 
-5207 ITYGTEDINGIL
+5207 
-5219 IAEQEGDSEWQ
+5219 
-5230 PEGGER
+5230 
-5236 ETMKKFVE
+5236 
-5244 EIDKIMDQAPKFD
+5244 
-5257 VPVTVYRGTIYSKDK
+5257 
-5272 APRVGQTVES
+5272 
-5282 PRYLST
+5282 
-5288 SLSPLVAEDF
+5288 
-5298 TRLERHYTY
+5298 
-5307 GEVAIGLG
+5307 
-5315 AEDVKV
+5315 
-5321 VYEIEIPPGEKFLSI
+5321 
-5336 PHFLPGIDATLAE
+5336 
-5349 DDQFAD
+5349 
-5355 KNWQVEGIDGQQ
+5355 
-5367 EMLLARDSEISI
+5367 
-5379 VEVTQRDDGMT
+5379 
-5390 LIKAKLIKK
+5390 
-5399 EKAPVAPE
+5399 APE

-5445 LREGGSQTVGSKF
+5445 LREGGSQTVGSRF

-5479 FPKTGKTAPS
+5479 FPKTGKTVPS

-5511 TSLPVAKYNIPGS
+5511 TGLPVAKYNIPGS

-5535 VDEDGDARFTIKD
+5535 VDEDGDARFTVKD
-5548 GIGVLFAQAIA
+5548 GIGVLFAQAVA

-5572 NEEGIAARIK
+5572 NEEGIADRIK

-5589 SENLSGVSP
+5589 SENLSSYSP
-5598 GSLMGVNEIH
+5598 GSLLGVQETH
-5608 ESLYDFWRSYAA
+5608 ESLYNFWRSYAA
-5620 IMNDPSLLDVDYP
+5620 IMNDPSLLDVNYGT
-5633 SQNEH
+5633 QNEH
-5638 SVSLAGHLLQTL
+5638 SISLAGILLNTL

-5664 TFEDVD
+5664 TFKDVD

-5693 SWAKFGEGGG
+5693 SWAKFGQGGG
-5703 TSDDD
+5703 TADDDD
-5708 GLFTAEG
+5708 GLFTATG
-5715 FGYPGSLG
+5715 FGQLSNLG

-5773 IEDYVVGEHTYTKIT
+5773 VEDWVVGEHTYTKIT
-5788 LEQSKPKE
+5788 LEQSKSEPSDTPKE
-5796 ALTPVKNPE
+5796 ALTTKDLSLIQDQVDPKFLDPQKTPQKDDGDELISAQELMGLPAENAYGLSLLDSESEEYLNNQRDANAYGLNQRVRSEGVFTPIIVREWKDGTRSVYDGHHRLIAAFDNNPDFQVPVVIEKVDSNFEDEFYSAKPKETLTPVKNTK
-5805 KYQYNLGKIYDNALG
+5805 KYQEDLEEIYDNALG

-5833 YQEDQNMWVATNYRL
+5833 YQEDPNMWVATNYRL

-5884 LPIDTLL
+5884 LPINTLL

-6012 EDDVTYNDIENW
+6012 EDNVTYNDIENW

-6070 LQVPAVEVFLGEK
+6070 LQVPAVEVLLGEK

-6091 PIVESIGVLGYNPE
+6091 PIVESTGVLGYNPE

-6132 DNVIIDEDGNPIR
+6132 DNVIIDKDGNPIR

-6160 KGKMFGDVAGEI
+6160 KGKMFGDVVGEI

-6194 QVRESAKVLLNIS
+6194 QVKESAKVLLNIS

-6212 KIVDSIISDFA
+6212 EIVDSIISDFA

-6311 QAQGSQFVE
+6311 QAMGSQFVE

-6336 KDAAMFIWEM
+6336 KDAAMFMWEM
-6346 NMDSVEKR
+6346 NINSIENR
-6354 AETDAFVQNAVIGFF
+6354 AKTDELVQNAVIGIF
-6369 ASTMSYARDY
+6369 ASTMSYIKDTLPPAPFS
-6379 ENPRPQLGS
+6379 ETGRPQLKR
-6388 DLADWREDFPTDLV
+6388 DLAEWREDFPTDLV
-6402 QDGRLSE
+6402 QKDRLSE
-6409 KSFWRDIA
+6409 KAFWTDLA
-6417 RYFDD
+6417 RYFD
-6422 TALIDKELTPASAFL
+6422 TPELIDIEMTPASAFL
-6437 RVLRAWEGSGNPP
+6437 RILRAWEGSGNPP

-6457 TFFDKK
+6457 SFYDKK

-6502 ASHDGAPSDW
+6502 ASHDGVPSDW
-6512 EDYEQVGDQIS
+6512 EDYEQVGDQFS

-6545 SHVEDEKESIIPN
+6545 SHVADEKESIIPN
-6558 GRYRVKSVERVNEPF
+6558 GRYRVKSVERVNEQF
-6573 FDDSFVSY
+6573 FDNTFVSY

-6590 LERKKKAA
+6590 LKRKKKAA

-6875 VYALKNGSLKPPAL
+6875 VYALKNGSLEPPAL

-6928 RVKED
+6928 RVRED

-6948 AGGGQWAWPGGAHK
+6948 AGGGKWAWPGGAHK
-6962 DKKHAQSPQ
+6962 DEKHAHSPQ
-6971 LTAYEELKEELGV
+6971 LTAYEELKEELGI

-6999 EPDWQYETM
+6999 EPDWWYETM

-7032 GWFTEDEIRDLND
+7032 GWFTEDDIRDLND

-7080 QPEMPGT
+7080 QPEMVGAQ
-7087 LKITQ
+7087 KITQ

-7126 SDDVAVSAFV
+7126 SDDIAVSTFV

-7206 EAEIVENPVMP
+7206 EAEITEKPVMP

-7226 GTVVST
+7226 GTVVRT
-7232 GGAAK
+7232 GGPAK
-7237 IVRVSA
+7237 IVKVSA
-7243 AQGDANR
+7243 AQADTNR

-7256 SILIIDDSKGKTGA
+7256 SILVIDDSKGKTGA
-7270 VYEIVDRDG
+7270 VYEIVDEDG
-7279 DEFSVPDYNIP
+7279 EEFFVPDYNIP

-7296 AYDGSAMSYDNTVR
+7296 AHDESAVSYDNTVR
-7310 IYLPLDATEDQI
+7310 IYLPLDATEDQV
-7322 AVALRAAGVQD
+7322 AAALRAAGVQD

-7355 QYTDPAKN
+7355 QHTDPAKN
-7363 MEDQQVRDALLDSIK
+7363 VEDQLTRDELLDSIK
-7378 KLENV
+7378 KTENV
-7383 TTDDIEFRISDTGRV
+7383 TVDDIEFRISDTGRV

-7410 AQRLEIDRFEHEL
+7410 AQRLEIDRFEHEV

-7438 VMFGGISAVPREY
+7438 IMFGGISAVPREY
-7451 VTTAAAKS
+7451 TATAAAKS
-7459 ILRTISANR
+7459 ILRTVSANR
-7468 LSSTMSRLLEG
+7468 LNSTMTRLLEG
-7479 NQDTGMSSDADIKKG
+7479 NQDTGLSSDSDIKKG

-7503 MNVKTSLSAFSTEES
+7503 MNVKTSLSDFTSEDS
-7518 ANDLS
+7518 AHDLS
-7523 ATVFV
+7523 NTIFV

-7551 FNSHNIYSEIDLSTY
+7551 FNNHDIYAEIDLSTY

-7572 MFKHDID
+7572 MFKHDVD

-7623 VPNRERIAKHI
+7623 VPNRERIAKQI

-7657 FRAFADVVAK
+7657 FRAFTNVVAK
-7667 VADFESD
+7667 VWDFESD

-7691 LVRPGGGNPTL
+7691 LVRPGSENPTM
-7702 DVYVQEPSGGLYLYS
+7702 DIYVQEPSGGLYLYS

-7745 TLSVLN
+7745 TLDVLN
-7751 SNDSGIEKFFTY
+7751 NADSYSAIEKFFTY
-7763 MYGTEDKNVFTGFKS
+7763 MYGTEDENVFTGFKS

-7784 LPHYVPAGVVN
+7784 LPQYVPAGVVN
-7795 HYLSADT
+7795 HYLSEDT
-7802 WRESLNNLIEWE
+7802 WRESLNNLIEWYYDDNGT
-7814 RDRFGASSRDIP
+7814 RKTTDIS
-7826 MSTIL
+7826 MSTVL

-7836 SNIPIEAREALEKM
+7836 SNMPIEAREALETM
-7850 IDDLADGIRPVV
+7850 IDTLADGIRPVV
-7862 SAGTRASATPSYVS
+7862 SAGTPTSAAPSYVS

-7896 TYNSGEKTITL
+7896 TYNSGEKTITV

-7940 KEPTDLV
+7940 KEPTDLI

-7954 GTFSTV
+7954 GTFSTA

-7967 PLESLYAEHDN
+7967 PLESVYAEHDN
-7978 KTKKNRQAK
+7978 ETKKNRQAK